1 MGALDNML
9 AGKRRE
15 RTTTGALDRMIE
27 ASKQEQTGTQ
37 TAPRSVAAMRKSEEY
52 RPLKT
57 AEETVRTTTEDTS
70 RSGEKADTPTL
81 GGRLKRMASGA
92 GKQYVSGYANLA
104 GLGQTGTTKRMRSEA
119 AEELDNLEREIAV
132 QKTLLDDP
140 NASEADR
147 ESAQS
152 MIEGMEKKADA
163 YRRAYGT
170 GGENEKTA
178 AKLYKTADD
187 LAERGAQDVQEAKRG
202 LGKVGSLAVD
212 AGVGGM
218 QLGADI
224 LLGLPTGGA
233 MVPMA
238 LRSAGGASQE
248 ARQEGASHEQQ
259 TGYGMAAGAISVLTE
274 GLSNAAKPLA
284 KVFGKGIADDMV
296 DQAVKSLAARLAN
309 TPAGRAAAQVLLKTG
324 VSALGEGFEE
334 MAEDAFDVAAKRM
347 IYDPTAELDVGEML
361 YDGLVGGTLGGVL
374 GLGGEIVG
382 ARGEYEK
389 YRLKT
394 AEEMAAQKKAAP
406 TAESGV
412 QKETTP
418 KYIKTVEEM
427 AAERNAAAEET
438 AVTVESGPT
447 ALTERNRENNTLAY
461 TLATNVG
468 SLESMQPVTKLRGT
482 ELNDRTVKPDQQIR
496 NFFRTIGGKI
506 FRSGFGDVSLGE
518 YGVGGVL
525 NHRPLN
531 RAKMLSLAA
540 VPDVIQSGRQISYTE
555 NWKERGY
562 KSYIFAAPVVVGKD
576 TVYVAA
582 VVDQRPDN
590 KFYLSEMVDSNGNYV
605 RINESPS
612 GSSKSGI
619 TDGAENIDGA
629 GVTARPEGL
638 SEGNAPSTSQNEVK
652 PAFPFVNTTVP
663 QDTAGVNAQDMQG
676 DAEYAQE
683 GPRYLKTAEE
693 MAAERAAAEEAGNTA
708 SPLDILQP
716 EERRVVNDAADALR
730 RKLMQAMSIPN
741 TAQNRTALREAA
753 NRIAEE
759 WANTRSVPQTL
770 VDSIFEKAW
779 VDGVVVDDAF
789 YNEYKPIKDHLR
801 GQKITLNEADRAN
814 FADWADF
821 RKSTIGTLRIVNEG
835 GLPVDIA
842 YSELS
847 DMAPELFP
855 RDITH
860 PADQLRRMA
869 EVGSQIHRTEQTLE
883 RAFGEN
889 AADFYAEKK
898 SEFEAEVDA
907 AVRTWSE
914 LVAGAEEREARRK
927 HAEERRRIREEV
939 ERRAA
944 EERRTAREQRTDY
957 RPLKTAEQMMAE
969 RAAAEEASYRQA
981 EQSAKGDEIGEML
994 DDLRRQAPQG
1004 PEKPSTVRGT
1014 GAMDTLDIRIEGDQ
1028 GDYGRSASLR
1038 GAEEAKRQTL
1048 RARRKAEEQMGPT
1061 AAEKAFAKG
1070 VADGTYR
1077 ENDIPAS
1084 MNREKV
1090 LALADYYYAES
1101 TFKGVGGVQERATEI
1116 REQNE
1121 TLAREVFE
1129 KAEKVYRPMNM
1140 LKMNLNTPERVMR
1153 RSFGETIGE
1162 EINSTYFYPT
1172 QKNEAEKVRWIN
1184 RMLDEVRTF
1193 KGRNGTES
1201 ELTQVERAFVQQIM
1215 EDRAVGETVASMELR
1230 GSIESAAENIRGGA
1244 EAKDAAREF
1253 GLDRKERELAERLA
1267 RWRTNE
1273 ELLASG
1279 EWDSVK
1285 IENAVEKFS
1294 KQYDLFYDAI
1304 NDFLTAHGFAPIGFI
1319 KGYAPHMQKAETQN
1333 KLSSALKAMGVNID
1347 VTELPTSISGR
1358 TADYKPGKRWVGNFL
1373 HRKGSGTDYDIS
1385 AGYESYVGK
1394 IADVFYHTDDIA
1406 RLRGLE
1412 RYLRKTYAP
1421 EEISNAIDH
1430 AQSLR
1435 NVDNATKRAALEDAG
1450 VVDSGT
1456 ELLAVKMSE
1465 ELEKYIGSLYDD
1477 ASKITKYGEFVK
1489 YIDNYANLLAGKQSM
1504 ADRGLEYI
1512 AGRTS
1517 LNAGNKLVSMFARAQ
1532 VAGNL
1537 SSVLNQSSQLKDIAA
1552 EIPAKH
1558 ITKAI
1563 GDICRGT
1570 SGKPWNV
1577 KNTEMFNSYDLL
1589 AGKKGIEYL
1598 TAKDNKANAF
1608 VTGLFKPADIAD
1620 SLVSALAVQSR
1631 YNQLISEGKSE
1642 ADAKTGADR
1651 WATSIMA
1658 SRMKGSRPMIF
1669 ESKNVVTQMISM
1681 FQVEAANSW
1690 AHLTQDLPAKVK
1702 SIETQY
1708 GKGAAQKYV
1717 AVTATKGLLSAFLM
1731 NRIAEAAY
1739 GGTPASFDLLGYAA
1753 RFISSG
1759 MGITVNEGLKRIF
1772 EDMAE
1777 TVFGENIFGGDDE
1790 DDEDDEDKNRTFD
1803 FDAAVSDAAYDIS
1816 NDIPFVRG
1824 VSGALGLGDQTLPLA
1839 NVAEAVGGVKNAL
1852 TAEDRSAGQIADAA
1866 LELGSTLVPGGRQLQ
1881 KTYQGAK
1888 TMLQGGRTY
1897 GYGDKKRLQYT
1908 VEQTPLKAFQALA
1921 FGNSGLSETRDF
1933 YAGDAKGLS
1942 VRQTQAVEELHSIG
1956 VDRTEAYGIIRKM
1969 RGAEK
1974 QADKARI
1981 VAASDLTD
1989 EQMIWLYG
1997 SISSEKEAENIA
2009 AAYSA
2014 DISPA
2019 VYIGLKT
2026 KAGAMEADRDADDE
2040 VINGSKREKVLKLI
2054 DSMELSDY
2062 QKDVLYL
2069 TEGYSEK
2076 TIDDAPWNQSEY
2088 EKYRLKLPKYELP
2101 EYELKVKPLPRP

>member
-147 ESAQS
+147 ESARS

-178 AKLYKTADD
+178 AKLYETADR
-187 LAERGAQDVQEAKRG
+187 LAVGGARDVQEAKQG
-202 LGKVGSLAVD
+202 LGKAGSLAVD

-233 MVPMA
+233 MLPMA

-296 DQAVKSLAARLAN
+296 DQAVKSLAARLAK
-309 TPAGRAAAQVLLKTG
+309 TPAGRAAAQALLKTG

-347 IYDPTAELDVGEML
+347 IYDPMAELNVGEML

-394 AEEMAAQKKAAP
+394 AKELAAQKKAAP

-412 QKETTP
+412 QTETAP
-418 KYIKTVEEM
+418 KYLKTVEEM
-427 AAERNAAAEET
+427 AAEKET
-438 AVTVESGPT
+438 AGKSNYNAWEADAIRREGKTFRNLVAGFDTSVSAFFDKWSGGRKNSQGEKLEKLYLGMLTDAQRKTVGDILGYPVSERNVIVTNDDVRHILREHGSPEAELRKGNLPLERWAIDALPEVVTQPDSITPGEVQVGGKNDGKRGVLLSKSMPDGKVVTVQFDNKGRGTMEITTMYVKENSGDFTQTLNVEKASPQLTAEPESGPVSP
-447 ALTERNRENNTLAY
+447 A
-461 TLATNVG
+461 
-468 SLESMQPVTKLRGT
+468 
-482 ELNDRTVKPDQQIR
+482 
-496 NFFRTIGGKI
+496 IGNSI
-506 FRSGFGDVSLGE
+506 
-518 YGVGGVL
+518 
-525 NHRPLN
+525 P
-531 RAKMLSLAA
+531 
-540 VPDVIQSGRQISYTE
+540 
-555 NWKERGY
+555 
-562 KSYIFAAPVVVGKD
+562 
-576 TVYVAA
+576 
-582 VVDQRPDN
+582 
-590 KFYLSEMVDSNGNYV
+590 SNG
-605 RINESPS
+605 
-612 GSSKSGI
+612 
-619 TDGAENIDGA
+619 ENVKRD
-629 GVTARPEGL
+629 ARR
-638 SEGNAPSTSQNEVK
+638 
-652 PAFPFVNTTVP
+652 
-663 QDTAGVNAQDMQG
+663 
-676 DAEYAQE
+676 AEYAQE

-693 MAAERAAAEEAGNTA
+693 LA
-708 SPLDILQP
+708 
-716 EERRVVNDAADALR
+716 
-730 RKLMQAMSIPN
+730 
-741 TAQNRTALREAA
+741 
-753 NRIAEE
+753 
-759 WANTRSVPQTL
+759 
-770 VDSIFEKAW
+770 
-779 VDGVVVDDAF
+779 
-789 YNEYKPIKDHLR
+789 
-801 GQKITLNEADRAN
+801 
-814 FADWADF
+814 
-821 RKSTIGTLRIVNEG
+821 
-835 GLPVDIA
+835 
-842 YSELS
+842 
-847 DMAPELFP
+847 
-855 RDITH
+855 
-860 PADQLRRMA
+860 
-869 EVGSQIHRTEQTLE
+869 
-883 RAFGEN
+883 
-889 AADFYAEKK
+889 
-898 SEFEAEVDA
+898 
-907 AVRTWSE
+907 
-914 LVAGAEEREARRK
+914 
-927 HAEERRRIREEV
+927 
-939 ERRAA
+939 
-944 EERRTAREQRTDY
+944 
-957 RPLKTAEQMMAE
+957 AE

-981 EQSAKGDEIGEML
+981 EQSGEGDEIGEML

-1038 GAEEAKRQTL
+1038 GAEEAKRQVI

-1077 ENDIPAS
+1077 ENDIPVS
-1084 MNREKV
+1084 MDREKV

-1129 KAEKVYRPMNM
+1129 KAEKAYRPMNM
-1140 LKMNLNTPERVMR
+1140 LKMNLNTPERVMH

-1193 KGRNGTES
+1193 KGRNGAES
-1201 ELTQVERAFVQQIM
+1201 ELTQAERAFVQQIT

-1244 EAKDAAREF
+1244 EAKDAAKEF

-1373 HRKGSGTDYDIS
+1373 HRKGSSTDYDIS

-1450 VVDSGT
+1450 VVDGGT
-1456 ELLAVKMSE
+1456 ELSAVKMSE

-1477 ASKITKYGEFVK
+1477 VSKITKYGEFVK

-1570 SGKPWNV
+1570 GGKPWNV

-1589 AGKKGIEYL
+1589 TGKKGIEYL
-1598 TAKDNKANAF
+1598 TAKDNKADAF

-1753 RFISSG
+1753 RFVSSG

-1777 TVFGENIFGGDDE
+1777 TVFGENIFGG

-1866 LELGSTLVPGGRQLQ
+1866 LELGSTLAPGGRQLQ

-1989 EQMIWLYG
+1989 EQMIRLYG

-2026 KAGAMEADRDADDE
+2026 KAGAMEADRDADGE

>member
-9 AGKRRE
+9 AGKRQE
-15 RTTTGALDRMIE
+15 KTTAGALDRMIE
-27 ASKQEQTGTQ
+27 ASRQEQTGTQ
-37 TAPRSVAAMRKSEEY
+37 TAPRSVAAMRKSAEY

-70 RSGEKADTPTL
+70 RSGGKADTPTF

-92 GKQYVSGYANLA
+92 GKQYASGYANLA

-132 QKTLLDDP
+132 QKVLLNDP
-140 NASEADR
+140 DAGEADR
-147 ESAQS
+147 ESARS

-178 AKLYKTADD
+178 AKLYETADR
-187 LAERGAQDVQEAKRG
+187 LAVGGARDVQEAKQG
-202 LGKVGSLAVD
+202 LGKAGSLAVD

-233 MVPMA
+233 MLPMA

-296 DQAVKSLAARLAN
+296 DQAVKSLAARLAK
-309 TPAGRAAAQVLLKTG
+309 TPAGRAAAQALLKTG

-347 IYDPTAELDVGEML
+347 IYDPMAELNVGEML

-394 AEEMAAQKKAAP
+394 AEELAAQKKAAP

-412 QKETTP
+412 QTETAP
-418 KYIKTVEEM
+418 KYLKTVEEM
-427 AAERNAAAEET
+427 AAEKET
-438 AVTVESGPT
+438 AGKSNYNAWEADAIRREGKTFRNLVAGFDTSVSAFFDKWSGGRKNSQGEKLEKLYLGMLTDAQRKTVGDILGYPVSERNVIVTNDDVRHILREHGSPEAELRKGNLPLERWAIDALPEVVTQPDSITPGEVQVGGKNDGKRGVLLSKSMPDGKVVTVQFDNKGRGTMEITTMYVKENSGDFTQTLNVEKASPQLTAEPESGPVSP
-447 ALTERNRENNTLAY
+447 A
-461 TLATNVG
+461 
-468 SLESMQPVTKLRGT
+468 
-482 ELNDRTVKPDQQIR
+482 
-496 NFFRTIGGKI
+496 IGNSI
-506 FRSGFGDVSLGE
+506 
-518 YGVGGVL
+518 
-525 NHRPLN
+525 P
-531 RAKMLSLAA
+531 
-540 VPDVIQSGRQISYTE
+540 
-555 NWKERGY
+555 
-562 KSYIFAAPVVVGKD
+562 
-576 TVYVAA
+576 
-582 VVDQRPDN
+582 
-590 KFYLSEMVDSNGNYV
+590 SNG
-605 RINESPS
+605 
-612 GSSKSGI
+612 
-619 TDGAENIDGA
+619 ENVKRD
-629 GVTARPEGL
+629 ARR
-638 SEGNAPSTSQNEVK
+638 
-652 PAFPFVNTTVP
+652 
-663 QDTAGVNAQDMQG
+663 
-676 DAEYAQE
+676 AEYAQE

-693 MAAERAAAEEAGNTA
+693 LA
-708 SPLDILQP
+708 
-716 EERRVVNDAADALR
+716 
-730 RKLMQAMSIPN
+730 
-741 TAQNRTALREAA
+741 
-753 NRIAEE
+753 
-759 WANTRSVPQTL
+759 
-770 VDSIFEKAW
+770 
-779 VDGVVVDDAF
+779 
-789 YNEYKPIKDHLR
+789 
-801 GQKITLNEADRAN
+801 
-814 FADWADF
+814 
-821 RKSTIGTLRIVNEG
+821 
-835 GLPVDIA
+835 
-842 YSELS
+842 
-847 DMAPELFP
+847 
-855 RDITH
+855 
-860 PADQLRRMA
+860 
-869 EVGSQIHRTEQTLE
+869 
-883 RAFGEN
+883 
-889 AADFYAEKK
+889 
-898 SEFEAEVDA
+898 
-907 AVRTWSE
+907 
-914 LVAGAEEREARRK
+914 
-927 HAEERRRIREEV
+927 
-939 ERRAA
+939 
-944 EERRTAREQRTDY
+944 
-957 RPLKTAEQMMAE
+957 AE

-981 EQSAKGDEIGEML
+981 EQSGEGDEIGEML
-994 DDLRRQAPQG
+994 DDLRQRAPQG

-1038 GAEEAKRQTL
+1038 GAEEAKRQVI

-1061 AAEKAFAKG
+1061 AAEKTFAKG

-1077 ENDIPAS
+1077 ENDIPVS
-1084 MNREKV
+1084 MDREKV

-1129 KAEKVYRPMNM
+1129 KAEKAYRPMNM

-1193 KGRNGTES
+1193 KGGNGAES
-1201 ELTQVERAFVQQIM
+1201 ELTQAERAFVQQIT

-1244 EAKDAAREF
+1244 EAKDAAKEF

-1373 HRKGSGTDYDIS
+1373 HRKGSSTDYDIS

-1450 VVDSGT
+1450 VVDGGT
-1456 ELLAVKMSE
+1456 ELSAVKMSE

-1477 ASKITKYGEFVK
+1477 VSKITKYGEFVK

-1570 SGKPWNV
+1570 GGKPWNV

-1589 AGKKGIEYL
+1589 TGKKGIEYL
-1598 TAKDNKANAF
+1598 TAKDNKADAF

-1753 RFISSG
+1753 RFVSSG

-1777 TVFGENIFGGDDE
+1777 TVFGENIFGG

-1866 LELGSTLVPGGRQLQ
+1866 LELGSTLAPGGRQLQ

-1989 EQMIWLYG
+1989 EQMIRLYG

-2026 KAGAMEADRDADDE
+2026 KAGAMEADRDADGE

>member
-9 AGKRRE
+9 AGKRQE
-15 RTTTGALDRMIE
+15 RMTTGALDRMIE

-37 TAPRSVAAMRKSEEY
+37 TAPRSVAAMRKSAEY

-81 GGRLKRMASGA
+81 GRRLKRMASGA
-92 GKQYVSGYANLA
+92 GKQYASGYANLA

-147 ESAQS
+147 ESARS

-163 YRRAYGT
+163 YRRAYGAE
-170 GGENEKTA
+170 GENEKTA
-178 AKLYKTADD
+178 AKLYETADR
-187 LAERGAQDVQEAKRG
+187 LAVGGAQDVQEAKRG
-202 LGKVGSLAVD
+202 LGKAGSLAVD

-233 MVPMA
+233 MLPMA
-238 LRSAGGASQE
+238 LRSAGGAAQE

-274 GLSNAAKPLA
+274 KLSNAAKPLA

-296 DQAVKSLAARLAN
+296 EQAVKSLAARLAN
-309 TPAGRAAAQVLLKTG
+309 TPAGRTAAQALLKTG

-374 GLGGEIVG
+374 GLGGEVVG

-394 AEEMAAQKKAAP
+394 AEELAAQKKAAP
-406 TAESGV
+406 TTGSGV
-412 QKETTP
+412 QTETAP
-418 KYIKTVEEM
+418 KYLKTVEEM
-427 AAERNAAAEET
+427 AAEKET
-438 AVTVESGPT
+438 AGKSNYNAWEADAIRREGKTFRNLVAGFDTSVSAFFDKWSGGRKNSQGEKLEKLYLGMLTDAQRKTVGDILGYPVSERNVIVTNDDVRHILREHGSPEAELRKGNLPLERWAIDALPEVVTQPDSITPGEVQVGGKNDGKRGVLLSKSMPDGKVVTVQFDNKGRGTMEITTMYVKENSGDFTQTLNVEKASPQLTAEPESGPVSP
-447 ALTERNRENNTLAY
+447 A
-461 TLATNVG
+461 
-468 SLESMQPVTKLRGT
+468 
-482 ELNDRTVKPDQQIR
+482 
-496 NFFRTIGGKI
+496 IGNSI
-506 FRSGFGDVSLGE
+506 
-518 YGVGGVL
+518 
-525 NHRPLN
+525 P
-531 RAKMLSLAA
+531 
-540 VPDVIQSGRQISYTE
+540 
-555 NWKERGY
+555 
-562 KSYIFAAPVVVGKD
+562 
-576 TVYVAA
+576 
-582 VVDQRPDN
+582 
-590 KFYLSEMVDSNGNYV
+590 SNG
-605 RINESPS
+605 
-612 GSSKSGI
+612 
-619 TDGAENIDGA
+619 ENVKRD
-629 GVTARPEGL
+629 ARR
-638 SEGNAPSTSQNEVK
+638 
-652 PAFPFVNTTVP
+652 
-663 QDTAGVNAQDMQG
+663 
-676 DAEYAQE
+676 AEYAQE

-693 MAAERAAAEEAGNTA
+693 LAAERAAAEEATNTT

-716 EERRVVNDAADALR
+716 EERRAANDAADTLR
-730 RKLMQAMSIPN
+730 RKLMQTMSIPN
-741 TAQNRTALREAA
+741 TAENRTALREAA

-821 RKSTIGTLRIVNEG
+821 RKATIGTLRIVNEG

-994 DDLRRQAPQG
+994 DDLRQRAPQG

-1038 GAEEAKRQTL
+1038 GAEEAKRQTI

-1077 ENDIPAS
+1077 ENDIPVS
-1084 MNREKV
+1084 MDREKV

-1129 KAEKVYRPMNM
+1129 KAEKAYRPMNM

-1193 KGRNGTES
+1193 KGRNGAES
-1201 ELTQVERAFVQQIM
+1201 ELTQAERAFVQQIM

-1244 EAKDAAREF
+1244 EAKDAAKEF

-1373 HRKGSGTDYDIS
+1373 HRKGSSTDYDIS

-1450 VVDSGT
+1450 VVDGGT
-1456 ELLAVKMSE
+1456 ELSAVKMSE

-1477 ASKITKYGEFVK
+1477 VSKITKYGEFVK

-1570 SGKPWNV
+1570 GGKPWNV

-1589 AGKKGIEYL
+1589 TGKKGIEYL
-1598 TAKDNKANAF
+1598 TAKDNKADAF

-1642 ADAKTGADR
+1642 ADARAGADR

-1790 DDEDDEDKNRTFD
+1790 DDEDKNRTFD

-1866 LELGSTLVPGGRQLQ
+1866 LELGSTLAPGGRQLQ

-1989 EQMIWLYG
+1989 EQMIRLYG

-2026 KAGAMEADRDADDE
+2026 KAGAMEADRDADGE

>member
-9 AGKRRE
+9 AGKRQE

-37 TAPRSVAAMRKSEEY
+37 TAPRSVAAMRKSAEY

-57 AEETVRTTTEDTS
+57 AEEAVRATAEDTS

-81 GGRLKRMASGA
+81 GRRLKRMASGA
-92 GKQYVSGYANLA
+92 GKQYVFGYANLA

-132 QKTLLDDP
+132 QKTLLSDP

-152 MIEGMEKKADA
+152 MIEGLEKKADA

-233 MVPMA
+233 MLPMA

-259 TGYGMAAGAISVLTE
+259 AGYGMAAGAISVLTE

-296 DQAVKSLAARLAN
+296 DQAVKSLAARLAK
-309 TPAGRAAAQVLLKTG
+309 TPAGRAAAQALLKTG

-394 AEEMAAQKKAAP
+394 AEELAAQKKAAP

-412 QKETTP
+412 QTETTP

-693 MAAERAAAEEAGNTA
+693 MAAERAAAEEA
-708 SPLDILQP
+708 
-716 EERRVVNDAADALR
+716 
-730 RKLMQAMSIPN
+730 
-741 TAQNRTALREAA
+741 
-753 NRIAEE
+753 
-759 WANTRSVPQTL
+759 
-770 VDSIFEKAW
+770 
-779 VDGVVVDDAF
+779 
-789 YNEYKPIKDHLR
+789 
-801 GQKITLNEADRAN
+801 
-814 FADWADF
+814 
-821 RKSTIGTLRIVNEG
+821 
-835 GLPVDIA
+835 
-842 YSELS
+842 
-847 DMAPELFP
+847 
-855 RDITH
+855 
-860 PADQLRRMA
+860 
-869 EVGSQIHRTEQTLE
+869 
-883 RAFGEN
+883 
-889 AADFYAEKK
+889 
-898 SEFEAEVDA
+898 
-907 AVRTWSE
+907 
-914 LVAGAEEREARRK
+914 
-927 HAEERRRIREEV
+927 
-939 ERRAA
+939 
-944 EERRTAREQRTDY
+944 
-957 RPLKTAEQMMAE
+957 
-969 RAAAEEASYRQA
+969 SYRQA
-981 EQSAKGDEIGEML
+981 EQTAKDDEIGEML

-1028 GDYGRSASLR
+1028 GDYGRSAALR
-1038 GAEEAKRQTL
+1038 GAEEAKRQTI
-1048 RARRKAEEQMGPT
+1048 RARRKAEEQMSPT
-1061 AAEKAFAKG
+1061 AAEKTFAKG
-1070 VADGTYR
+1070 VADGTYQ

-1101 TFKGVGGVQERATEI
+1101 TFKGIGGVQERATEI
-1116 REQNE
+1116 RARNE
-1121 TLAREVFE
+1121 TLAKEVFE
-1129 KAEKVYRPMNM
+1129 KAEKSYRPMNM

-1201 ELTQVERAFVQQIM
+1201 ELTQAERAFVQQIM

-1244 EAKDAAREF
+1244 EAKDAAKEF

-1373 HRKGSGTDYDIS
+1373 HRKGSSTDYDIS

-1450 VVDSGT
+1450 VVDGGT
-1456 ELLAVKMSE
+1456 ELSAVKMSE

-1570 SGKPWNV
+1570 GGKPWNV

-1589 AGKKGIEYL
+1589 TGKKGIEYL

-1866 LELGSTLVPGGRQLQ
+1866 LELGSTLAPGGRQLQ

-1989 EQMIWLYG
+1989 EQMIRLYG

-2026 KAGAMEADRDADDE
+2026 KAGAMEADRDADGE

>member
-9 AGKRRE
+9 AGKRQE

-37 TAPRSVAAMRKSEEY
+37 TAPRSVAAMRKSAEY

-57 AEETVRTTTEDTS
+57 AEEAVRATAEDTS

-132 QKTLLDDP
+132 QKVLLNDP
-140 NASEADR
+140 DAGEADR
-147 ESAQS
+147 ESARS
-152 MIEGMEKKADA
+152 MIEGMVKKADA

-233 MVPMA
+233 MLPMA
-238 LRSAGGASQE
+238 LRSAGGAAQE

-296 DQAVKSLAARLAN
+296 EQAVKSLAARLAN
-309 TPAGRAAAQVLLKTG
+309 TPAGRTAAQVLLKTG

-334 MAEDAFDVAAKRM
+334 MAEDVFDVAAKRM

-394 AEEMAAQKKAAP
+394 AEELAAQKKAAP

-412 QKETTP
+412 QTETAP
-418 KYIKTVEEM
+418 KYLKTVEEM
-427 AAERNAAAEET
+427 AAEKET
-438 AVTVESGPT
+438 AGKSNYNAWEADAIRHEGKTFRNLVAGFDTSVSAFFDKWSGGRKNSQGEKLEKLYLGMLTDAQRKTVGDILGYPVSERNVIVTNDDVRHILREHGSPEAELRKGNLPLERWAIDALPEVVTQPDSITPGEVQVGGKNDGKRGVLLSKSMPDGKVVTVQFDNKGRGTMEITTMYVKENSGDFTQTLNVEKASPQLTAEPESGPVSP
-447 ALTERNRENNTLAY
+447 A
-461 TLATNVG
+461 
-468 SLESMQPVTKLRGT
+468 
-482 ELNDRTVKPDQQIR
+482 
-496 NFFRTIGGKI
+496 IGNSI
-506 FRSGFGDVSLGE
+506 
-518 YGVGGVL
+518 
-525 NHRPLN
+525 P
-531 RAKMLSLAA
+531 
-540 VPDVIQSGRQISYTE
+540 
-555 NWKERGY
+555 
-562 KSYIFAAPVVVGKD
+562 
-576 TVYVAA
+576 
-582 VVDQRPDN
+582 
-590 KFYLSEMVDSNGNYV
+590 SNG
-605 RINESPS
+605 
-612 GSSKSGI
+612 
-619 TDGAENIDGA
+619 ENVKRD
-629 GVTARPEGL
+629 ARR
-638 SEGNAPSTSQNEVK
+638 
-652 PAFPFVNTTVP
+652 
-663 QDTAGVNAQDMQG
+663 
-676 DAEYAQE
+676 AEYAQE

-693 MAAERAAAEEAGNTA
+693 LAAERAAAEEATNTT

-716 EERRVVNDAADALR
+716 EERRAANDAADTLR
-730 RKLMQAMSIPN
+730 RKLMQTMNIPN
-741 TAQNRTALREAA
+741 TAENRTALREAA

-789 YNEYKPIKDHLR
+789 YNEYKPIKDNLR

-847 DMAPELFP
+847 DMEPELFP

-883 RAFGEN
+883 RALGEN

-907 AVRTWSE
+907 AVHTWSE

-994 DDLRRQAPQG
+994 DDLRQRAPQG
-1004 PEKPSTVRGT
+1004 PEKPSAVRGT

-1028 GDYGRSASLR
+1028 GDYGRSAALR
-1038 GAEEAKRQTL
+1038 GAEEAKRQTI
-1048 RARRKAEEQMGPT
+1048 RARRKAEEQMSPT
-1061 AAEKAFAKG
+1061 AAEKTFAKG
-1070 VADGTYR
+1070 VADGTYQ

-1101 TFKGVGGVQERATEI
+1101 TFKGIGGVQERATEI

-1121 TLAREVFE
+1121 TLAGEVFE

-1201 ELTQVERAFVQQIM
+1201 ELTQAERAFVQQIM

-1279 EWDSVK
+1279 EWDSMK

-1304 NDFLTAHGFAPIGFI
+1304 NDFLPAHGFAPIGFI

-1373 HRKGSGTDYDIS
+1373 HRKGSSTDYDIS

-1456 ELLAVKMSE
+1456 ELSAVKMSE
-1465 ELEKYIGSLYDD
+1465 ELEKYIGSLYEDV
-1477 ASKITKYGEFVK
+1477 SKITKYGEFVK

-1570 SGKPWNV
+1570 GGKPWNV

-1589 AGKKGIEYL
+1589 TGKKGIEYL

-1631 YNQLISEGKSE
+1631 YNQLVSEGKSE
-1642 ADAKTGADR
+1642 ADARAGADR
-1651 WATSIMA
+1651 WATSVMA

-1753 RFISSG
+1753 RFVSSG

-1777 TVFGENIFGGDDE
+1777 TVFGENIFGG

-1866 LELGSTLVPGGRQLQ
+1866 LELGSTLAPGGRQLQ

-1989 EQMIWLYG
+1989 EQMIRLYG

-2026 KAGAMEADRDADDE
+2026 KAGAMEADRDADGE
-2040 VINGSKREKVLKLI
+2040 IINGSKREKVLKLI

>member
-9 AGKRRE
+9 AGKRQE
-15 RTTTGALDRMIE
+15 KTTAGALDRMIE
-27 ASKQEQTGTQ
+27 ASRQEQTGTQ
-37 TAPRSVAAMRKSEEY
+37 TAPRSVAAMRKSAEY

-70 RSGEKADTPTL
+70 RSGGKADTPTF

-92 GKQYVSGYANLA
+92 GKQYASGYANLA

-132 QKTLLDDP
+132 QKVLLNDP
-140 NASEADR
+140 DTGEADR
-147 ESAQS
+147 ESARS

-178 AKLYKTADD
+178 AKLYETADR
-187 LAERGAQDVQEAKRG
+187 LAVGGARDVQEAKQG
-202 LGKVGSLAVD
+202 LGKAGSLAVD

-233 MVPMA
+233 MLPMA

-248 ARQEGASHEQQ
+248 ARQEGTSHEQQ

-296 DQAVKSLAARLAN
+296 DQAVKSLAARLAK
-309 TPAGRAAAQVLLKTG
+309 TPAGRAAAQALLKTG

-347 IYDPTAELDVGEML
+347 IYDPMAELNVGEML

-394 AEEMAAQKKAAP
+394 AEELAAQKKAAP

-412 QKETTP
+412 QTETAP
-418 KYIKTVEEM
+418 KYLKTVEEM
-427 AAERNAAAEET
+427 AAEKET
-438 AVTVESGPT
+438 AGKSNYNAWEADAIRREGKTFRNLVAGFDTSVSAFFDKWSGGRKNSQGEKLEKLYLGMLTDAQRKTVGDILGYPVSERNVIVTNDDVRHILREHGSPEAELRKGNLPLERWAIDALPEVVTQPDSITPGEVQVGGKNDGKRGVLLSKSMPDGKVVTVQFDNKGRGTMEITTMYVKENSGDFTQTLNVEKASPQLTAEPESGPVSP
-447 ALTERNRENNTLAY
+447 A
-461 TLATNVG
+461 
-468 SLESMQPVTKLRGT
+468 
-482 ELNDRTVKPDQQIR
+482 
-496 NFFRTIGGKI
+496 IGNSI
-506 FRSGFGDVSLGE
+506 
-518 YGVGGVL
+518 
-525 NHRPLN
+525 P
-531 RAKMLSLAA
+531 
-540 VPDVIQSGRQISYTE
+540 
-555 NWKERGY
+555 
-562 KSYIFAAPVVVGKD
+562 
-576 TVYVAA
+576 
-582 VVDQRPDN
+582 
-590 KFYLSEMVDSNGNYV
+590 SNG
-605 RINESPS
+605 
-612 GSSKSGI
+612 
-619 TDGAENIDGA
+619 ENVKRD
-629 GVTARPEGL
+629 ARR
-638 SEGNAPSTSQNEVK
+638 
-652 PAFPFVNTTVP
+652 
-663 QDTAGVNAQDMQG
+663 
-676 DAEYAQE
+676 AEYAQE

-693 MAAERAAAEEAGNTA
+693 LA
-708 SPLDILQP
+708 
-716 EERRVVNDAADALR
+716 
-730 RKLMQAMSIPN
+730 
-741 TAQNRTALREAA
+741 
-753 NRIAEE
+753 
-759 WANTRSVPQTL
+759 
-770 VDSIFEKAW
+770 
-779 VDGVVVDDAF
+779 
-789 YNEYKPIKDHLR
+789 
-801 GQKITLNEADRAN
+801 
-814 FADWADF
+814 
-821 RKSTIGTLRIVNEG
+821 
-835 GLPVDIA
+835 
-842 YSELS
+842 
-847 DMAPELFP
+847 
-855 RDITH
+855 
-860 PADQLRRMA
+860 
-869 EVGSQIHRTEQTLE
+869 
-883 RAFGEN
+883 
-889 AADFYAEKK
+889 
-898 SEFEAEVDA
+898 
-907 AVRTWSE
+907 
-914 LVAGAEEREARRK
+914 
-927 HAEERRRIREEV
+927 
-939 ERRAA
+939 
-944 EERRTAREQRTDY
+944 
-957 RPLKTAEQMMAE
+957 AE

-981 EQSAKGDEIGEML
+981 EQSGEGDEIGEML
-994 DDLRRQAPQG
+994 DDLRQRAPQG

-1038 GAEEAKRQTL
+1038 GAEEAKRQVI

-1077 ENDIPAS
+1077 ENDIPVS
-1084 MNREKV
+1084 MDREKV

-1129 KAEKVYRPMNM
+1129 KAEKAYRPMNM

-1193 KGRNGTES
+1193 KGGNGAES
-1201 ELTQVERAFVQQIM
+1201 ELTQAERAFVQQIT

-1244 EAKDAAREF
+1244 EAKDAAKEF

-1373 HRKGSGTDYDIS
+1373 HRKGSSTDYDIS

-1450 VVDSGT
+1450 VVDGGT
-1456 ELLAVKMSE
+1456 ELSAVKMSE

-1477 ASKITKYGEFVK
+1477 VSKITKYGEFVK

-1512 AGRTS
+1512 AARTS

-1570 SGKPWNV
+1570 GGKPWNV

-1589 AGKKGIEYL
+1589 TGKKGIEYL
-1598 TAKDNKANAF
+1598 TAKDNKADAF

-1753 RFISSG
+1753 RFVSSG

-1777 TVFGENIFGGDDE
+1777 TVFGENIFGG

-1866 LELGSTLVPGGRQLQ
+1866 LELGSTLAPGGRQLQ

-1989 EQMIWLYG
+1989 EQMIRLYG
-1997 SISSEKEAENIA
+1997 SISNEKEAENIA

-2026 KAGAMEADRDADDE
+2026 KAGAMEADRDADGE

>member
-9 AGKRRE
+9 AGKRQE

-37 TAPRSVAAMRKSEEY
+37 TAPRSVAAMRKSAEY

-57 AEETVRTTTEDTS
+57 AEEAVRATAEDTS

-81 GGRLKRMASGA
+81 GRRLKRMALGA

-132 QKTLLDDP
+132 QKTLLSDP

-147 ESAQS
+147 ESARS
-152 MIEGMEKKADA
+152 MIEGLEKKADA

-178 AKLYKTADD
+178 AKLYETADD

-233 MVPMA
+233 MLPMA

-693 MAAERAAAEEAGNTA
+693 MAAERAAAEET
-708 SPLDILQP
+708 
-716 EERRVVNDAADALR
+716 
-730 RKLMQAMSIPN
+730 
-741 TAQNRTALREAA
+741 
-753 NRIAEE
+753 
-759 WANTRSVPQTL
+759 
-770 VDSIFEKAW
+770 
-779 VDGVVVDDAF
+779 
-789 YNEYKPIKDHLR
+789 
-801 GQKITLNEADRAN
+801 
-814 FADWADF
+814 
-821 RKSTIGTLRIVNEG
+821 
-835 GLPVDIA
+835 
-842 YSELS
+842 
-847 DMAPELFP
+847 
-855 RDITH
+855 
-860 PADQLRRMA
+860 
-869 EVGSQIHRTEQTLE
+869 
-883 RAFGEN
+883 
-889 AADFYAEKK
+889 
-898 SEFEAEVDA
+898 
-907 AVRTWSE
+907 
-914 LVAGAEEREARRK
+914 
-927 HAEERRRIREEV
+927 
-939 ERRAA
+939 
-944 EERRTAREQRTDY
+944 
-957 RPLKTAEQMMAE
+957 
-969 RAAAEEASYRQA
+969 SYRQT
-981 EQSAKGDEIGEML
+981 EQSAKDDEIGEML

-1028 GDYGRSASLR
+1028 GDYGRSAALR
-1038 GAEEAKRQTL
+1038 GAEEAKRQTI
-1048 RARRKAEEQMGPT
+1048 RARRKAEEQMSPT
-1061 AAEKAFAKG
+1061 AAEKTFAKG
-1070 VADGTYR
+1070 VADGTYQ

-1101 TFKGVGGVQERATEI
+1101 TFKGIGGVQERATEI
-1116 REQNE
+1116 RARNE
-1121 TLAREVFE
+1121 TLAKEVFE
-1129 KAEKVYRPMNM
+1129 KAEKSYRPMNM

-1201 ELTQVERAFVQQIM
+1201 ELTQAERAFVQQIM

-1450 VVDSGT
+1450 VVDGGT
-1456 ELLAVKMSE
+1456 ELSAVKMSE

-1570 SGKPWNV
+1570 GGKPWNV

-1589 AGKKGIEYL
+1589 TGKKGIEYL

-1717 AVTATKGLLSAFLM
+1717 AVTATKGLFSAFLM

-1989 EQMIWLYG
+1989 EQMIRLYG

-2026 KAGAMEADRDADDE
+2026 KAGAMEADRDADGE

>member
-9 AGKRRE
+9 AGKRQE
-15 RTTTGALDRMIE
+15 KTTAGALDRMIE

-37 TAPRSVAAMRKSEEY
+37 TAPRSVAAMRKSAEY

-57 AEETVRTTTEDTS
+57 AEEAVRATAEDTS

-132 QKTLLDDP
+132 QKTLLSDP
-140 NASEADR
+140 DAGEADR
-147 ESAQS
+147 ESARS

-233 MVPMA
+233 MLPMA

-296 DQAVKSLAARLAN
+296 EQAVKSLAARLAN
-309 TPAGRAAAQVLLKTG
+309 TPAGRTAAQALLKTG

-334 MAEDAFDVAAKRM
+334 MAEDVFDVAAKRM

-374 GLGGEIVG
+374 GLGGEVVG

-394 AEEMAAQKKAAP
+394 AEELAAQKKAVP

-412 QKETTP
+412 QTETAP
-418 KYIKTVEEM
+418 KYLKTVEEM
-427 AAERNAAAEET
+427 AAEKET
-438 AVTVESGPT
+438 AGKSNYNAWEADAIRREGKTFRNLVAGFDTSVSAFFDKWSGGRKNSQGEKLEKLYLGMLTDAQRKTVGDILGYPVSERNVIVTNDDVRHILREHGSPEAELRKGNLPLERWAIDALPEVVTQPDSITPGEVQVGGKNDGKRGVLLSKSMPDGKVVTVQFDNKGRGTMEITTMYVKENSGDFTQTLNVEKASPQLTAEPESGPVSP
-447 ALTERNRENNTLAY
+447 A
-461 TLATNVG
+461 
-468 SLESMQPVTKLRGT
+468 
-482 ELNDRTVKPDQQIR
+482 
-496 NFFRTIGGKI
+496 IGNSI
-506 FRSGFGDVSLGE
+506 
-518 YGVGGVL
+518 
-525 NHRPLN
+525 P
-531 RAKMLSLAA
+531 
-540 VPDVIQSGRQISYTE
+540 
-555 NWKERGY
+555 
-562 KSYIFAAPVVVGKD
+562 
-576 TVYVAA
+576 
-582 VVDQRPDN
+582 
-590 KFYLSEMVDSNGNYV
+590 SNG
-605 RINESPS
+605 
-612 GSSKSGI
+612 
-619 TDGAENIDGA
+619 ENVKRD
-629 GVTARPEGL
+629 ARR
-638 SEGNAPSTSQNEVK
+638 
-652 PAFPFVNTTVP
+652 
-663 QDTAGVNAQDMQG
+663 
-676 DAEYAQE
+676 AEYAQE

-693 MAAERAAAEEAGNTA
+693 LAAEKAAAEEATNTT

-716 EERRVVNDAADALR
+716 EERRAANDAADMLR
-730 RKLMQAMSIPN
+730 RKLMQTMSIPN
-741 TAQNRTALREAA
+741 TAENRTALRESAD
-753 NRIAEE
+753 RIAEE

-789 YNEYKPIKDHLR
+789 YNEYKPIKEHLR

-821 RKSTIGTLRIVNEG
+821 RKSTFGVLRIVNEG

-869 EVGSQIHRTEQTLE
+869 EVGSQIRRTEQMLE
-883 RAFGEN
+883 RALGEN

-907 AVRTWSE
+907 AVHTWSE

-994 DDLRRQAPQG
+994 DDLRQRAPQG

-1038 GAEEAKRQTL
+1038 GAEEAKRQTI

-1084 MNREKV
+1084 MEREKV

-1201 ELTQVERAFVQQIM
+1201 ELTQAERAFVQQIM

-1244 EAKDAAREF
+1244 EAKDAAKEF

-1373 HRKGSGTDYDIS
+1373 HRKGSSTDYDIS

-1450 VVDSGT
+1450 VVDGGT
-1456 ELLAVKMSE
+1456 ELSAVKMSE

-1477 ASKITKYGEFVK
+1477 VSKITKYGEFVK

-1570 SGKPWNV
+1570 GGKPWNV

-1589 AGKKGIEYL
+1589 TGKKGIEYL
-1598 TAKDNKANAF
+1598 TAKDNKADAF

-1642 ADAKTGADR
+1642 ADARAGADR

-1753 RFISSG
+1753 RFVSSG

-1777 TVFGENIFGGDDE
+1777 TVFGENIFGGDDD
-1790 DDEDDEDKNRTFD
+1790 DDEGRDRTFD

-1852 TAEDRSAGQIADAA
+1852 TAEDRSAGQIADAV
-1866 LELGSTLVPGGRQLQ
+1866 LELGSTLTPGGRQLQ

-1989 EQMIWLYG
+1989 EQMIRLYG

-2026 KAGAMEADRDADDE
+2026 KAGAMEADRDADGE

>member
-9 AGKRRE
+9 AGRRRE

-37 TAPRSVAAMRKSEEY
+37 TAPRSVAAMRKSAEY

-57 AEETVRTTTEDTS
+57 AEEAVRATTEDTS
-70 RSGEKADTPTL
+70 GSGGKADTPTF

-92 GKQYVSGYANLA
+92 GKQYASGYANLA
-104 GLGQTGTTKRMRSEA
+104 GLGQTGTTKRMRPEA

-132 QKTLLDDP
+132 QKTLLSDP
-140 NASEADR
+140 DAGEADR
-147 ESAQS
+147 ESARS

-296 DQAVKSLAARLAN
+296 DQAVKSLAARLAK
-309 TPAGRAAAQVLLKTG
+309 TPMGRAAAQALLKTG

-334 MAEDAFDVAAKRM
+334 MAEDVFDVAAKRM

-394 AEEMAAQKKAAP
+394 AEELAAQKKAAP

-412 QKETTP
+412 QTETTP
-418 KYIKTVEEM
+418 KYLKTVEEM
-427 AAERNAAAEET
+427 TAERNAAAEET

-506 FRSGFGDVSLGE
+506 SRSGFGDVSLGE

-619 TDGAENIDGA
+619 TDGAENIGGA

-652 PAFPFVNTTVP
+652 PAFPFVDTTVP

-693 MAAERAAAEEAGNTA
+693 MAAERAAAEET
-708 SPLDILQP
+708 
-716 EERRVVNDAADALR
+716 
-730 RKLMQAMSIPN
+730 
-741 TAQNRTALREAA
+741 
-753 NRIAEE
+753 
-759 WANTRSVPQTL
+759 
-770 VDSIFEKAW
+770 
-779 VDGVVVDDAF
+779 
-789 YNEYKPIKDHLR
+789 
-801 GQKITLNEADRAN
+801 
-814 FADWADF
+814 
-821 RKSTIGTLRIVNEG
+821 
-835 GLPVDIA
+835 
-842 YSELS
+842 
-847 DMAPELFP
+847 
-855 RDITH
+855 
-860 PADQLRRMA
+860 
-869 EVGSQIHRTEQTLE
+869 
-883 RAFGEN
+883 
-889 AADFYAEKK
+889 
-898 SEFEAEVDA
+898 
-907 AVRTWSE
+907 
-914 LVAGAEEREARRK
+914 
-927 HAEERRRIREEV
+927 
-939 ERRAA
+939 
-944 EERRTAREQRTDY
+944 
-957 RPLKTAEQMMAE
+957 
-969 RAAAEEASYRQA
+969 SYRQA

-1193 KGRNGTES
+1193 KGRNDTES
-1201 ELTQVERAFVQQIM
+1201 ELTQAERAFVQQIM

-1456 ELLAVKMSE
+1456 ELSAVKMSE

-1570 SGKPWNV
+1570 GGKPWNV

-1589 AGKKGIEYL
+1589 TGKKGIEYL
-1598 TAKDNKANAF
+1598 TAKDNKADAF

-1631 YNQLISEGKSE
+1631 YNQLVSEGKSE
-1642 ADAKTGADR
+1642 ADARAGADR
-1651 WATSIMA
+1651 WATSVMA

-1777 TVFGENIFGGDDE
+1777 TVFGENIFGGDD
-1790 DDEDDEDKNRTFD
+1790 DDEDKNRTFD

-1866 LELGSTLVPGGRQLQ
+1866 LELGSTLAPGGRQLQ

-1908 VEQTPLKAFQALA
+1908 VEQTPLKAFQAVA

-1989 EQMIWLYG
+1989 EQMIRLYG

-2026 KAGAMEADRDADDE
+2026 KAGAMEADRDADGE

>member
-9 AGKRRE
+9 AGKRQE
-15 RTTTGALDRMIE
+15 RTTTEALDRMIE

-37 TAPRSVAAMRKSEEY
+37 TAPRSVAAMRESAEY

-57 AEETVRTTTEDTS
+57 AEESVRATAEDTS

-81 GGRLKRMASGA
+81 GRRLKRMASGA

-132 QKTLLDDP
+132 QKTLLSDP

-147 ESAQS
+147 ESARS

-233 MVPMA
+233 MLPMA

-296 DQAVKSLAARLAN
+296 DQAVKSLAARLAK
-309 TPAGRAAAQVLLKTG
+309 TPMGRAAAQALLKTG

-394 AEEMAAQKKAAP
+394 AEELAAQKKAAP

-412 QKETTP
+412 QTETTP
-418 KYIKTVEEM
+418 KYLKTVEEM

-506 FRSGFGDVSLGE
+506 SRSGFGDVSLGE

-652 PAFPFVNTTVP
+652 PAFPFVDTTVP

-693 MAAERAAAEEAGNTA
+693 MAAERAAAEET
-708 SPLDILQP
+708 
-716 EERRVVNDAADALR
+716 
-730 RKLMQAMSIPN
+730 
-741 TAQNRTALREAA
+741 
-753 NRIAEE
+753 
-759 WANTRSVPQTL
+759 
-770 VDSIFEKAW
+770 
-779 VDGVVVDDAF
+779 
-789 YNEYKPIKDHLR
+789 
-801 GQKITLNEADRAN
+801 
-814 FADWADF
+814 
-821 RKSTIGTLRIVNEG
+821 
-835 GLPVDIA
+835 
-842 YSELS
+842 
-847 DMAPELFP
+847 
-855 RDITH
+855 
-860 PADQLRRMA
+860 
-869 EVGSQIHRTEQTLE
+869 
-883 RAFGEN
+883 
-889 AADFYAEKK
+889 
-898 SEFEAEVDA
+898 
-907 AVRTWSE
+907 
-914 LVAGAEEREARRK
+914 
-927 HAEERRRIREEV
+927 
-939 ERRAA
+939 
-944 EERRTAREQRTDY
+944 
-957 RPLKTAEQMMAE
+957 
-969 RAAAEEASYRQA
+969 SYRQA

-994 DDLRRQAPQG
+994 DDLRQRAPQG

-1028 GDYGRSASLR
+1028 GDYGRSAALR

-1201 ELTQVERAFVQQIM
+1201 ELTQAERAFVQQIM

-1450 VVDSGT
+1450 VVDGGM
-1456 ELLAVKMSE
+1456 ELSAVKMSE

-1477 ASKITKYGEFVK
+1477 ASRITKYGEFVK

-1570 SGKPWNV
+1570 GGKPWNV

-1589 AGKKGIEYL
+1589 TGKKGIEYL
-1598 TAKDNKANAF
+1598 TAKDNKADAF

-1681 FQVEAANSW
+1681 FQVEAVNSW

-1708 GKGAAQKYV
+1708 GKDAAQKYV

-1790 DDEDDEDKNRTFD
+1790 DDEDKNRTFD

-1866 LELGSTLVPGGRQLQ
+1866 LELGSTLAPGGRQLQ

-1921 FGNSGLSETRDF
+1921 LGNSGLSETRDF

-1956 VDRTEAYGIIRKM
+1956 ADRTEAYGIIRKM

-1989 EQMIWLYG
+1989 EQMIRLYG

-2026 KAGAMEADRDADDE
+2026 KAGAMEADRDADGE

>member
-37 TAPRSVAAMRKSEEY
+37 TAPRSVAAMRKSAEY

-57 AEETVRTTTEDTS
+57 AEEAMRATAEDTS

-81 GGRLKRMASGA
+81 GRRLKRMASGA

-119 AEELDNLEREIAV
+119 AEELDDLEREIAV
-132 QKTLLDDP
+132 QKTLLSDP

-296 DQAVKSLAARLAN
+296 DQAVKSLAARLAK
-309 TPAGRAAAQVLLKTG
+309 TPAGRTAAQALLKAG

-394 AEEMAAQKKAAP
+394 AEELAAQKKAAP

-412 QKETTP
+412 QTETAP
-418 KYIKTVEEM
+418 KYLKTVEEM

-555 NWKERGY
+555 NWKERRY

-652 PAFPFVNTTVP
+652 PAFPFVDTTVP

-693 MAAERAAAEEAGNTA
+693 MAAERAAAEET
-708 SPLDILQP
+708 
-716 EERRVVNDAADALR
+716 
-730 RKLMQAMSIPN
+730 
-741 TAQNRTALREAA
+741 
-753 NRIAEE
+753 
-759 WANTRSVPQTL
+759 
-770 VDSIFEKAW
+770 
-779 VDGVVVDDAF
+779 
-789 YNEYKPIKDHLR
+789 
-801 GQKITLNEADRAN
+801 
-814 FADWADF
+814 
-821 RKSTIGTLRIVNEG
+821 
-835 GLPVDIA
+835 
-842 YSELS
+842 
-847 DMAPELFP
+847 
-855 RDITH
+855 
-860 PADQLRRMA
+860 
-869 EVGSQIHRTEQTLE
+869 
-883 RAFGEN
+883 
-889 AADFYAEKK
+889 
-898 SEFEAEVDA
+898 
-907 AVRTWSE
+907 
-914 LVAGAEEREARRK
+914 
-927 HAEERRRIREEV
+927 
-939 ERRAA
+939 
-944 EERRTAREQRTDY
+944 
-957 RPLKTAEQMMAE
+957 
-969 RAAAEEASYRQA
+969 SYRQT
-981 EQSAKGDEIGEML
+981 EQSAKEDEIGEML

-1028 GDYGRSASLR
+1028 GDYGRSAALR
-1038 GAEEAKRQTL
+1038 GAEEAKRQTI
-1048 RARRKAEEQMGPT
+1048 RARRKAEEQMSPT
-1061 AAEKAFAKG
+1061 AAEKTFAKG
-1070 VADGTYR
+1070 VADGTYQ

-1101 TFKGVGGVQERATEI
+1101 TFKGIGGVQERATEI

-1121 TLAREVFE
+1121 TLAKEVFE
-1129 KAEKVYRPMNM
+1129 KAEKSYRPMNM

-1201 ELTQVERAFVQQIM
+1201 ELTQAERAFVQQIM

-1273 ELLASG
+1273 ELLASD

-1319 KGYAPHMQKAETQN
+1319 KGYAPHLQKAETQN

-1373 HRKGSGTDYDIS
+1373 HRKGSSTDYDIS

-1421 EEISNAIDH
+1421 EEISNAIDR

-1450 VVDSGT
+1450 VVDGGT
-1456 ELLAVKMSE
+1456 ELSAVKMSE

-1477 ASKITKYGEFVK
+1477 ASRITKYGEFVK

-1570 SGKPWNV
+1570 GGKPWNV

-1598 TAKDNKANAF
+1598 TAKDNKENAF

-1631 YNQLISEGKSE
+1631 YNQLVSEGKSE
-1642 ADAKTGADR
+1642 ADARVGADR
-1651 WATSIMA
+1651 WATSVMA

-1681 FQVEAANSW
+1681 FQVEAVNSW

-1790 DDEDDEDKNRTFD
+1790 DDEDKNRTFD

-1866 LELGSTLVPGGRQLQ
+1866 LELGSTLAPGGRQLQ

-1989 EQMIWLYG
+1989 EQMIRLYG

-2026 KAGAMEADRDADDE
+2026 KAGAMEADRDADGE
-2040 VINGSKREKVLKLI
+2040 VINGSKREKVLKLV

>member
-9 AGKRRE
+9 AGKRQE
-15 RTTTGALDRMIE
+15 KTTAGALDRMIE
-27 ASKQEQTGTQ
+27 ASRQEQTGTQ
-37 TAPRSVAAMRKSEEY
+37 TAPRSVAAMRKSAEY

-70 RSGEKADTPTL
+70 RSGGKADTPTF

-92 GKQYVSGYANLA
+92 GKQYASGYANLA

-132 QKTLLDDP
+132 QKVLLNDP
-140 NASEADR
+140 DTGEADR
-147 ESAQS
+147 ESARS

-178 AKLYKTADD
+178 AKLYETADR
-187 LAERGAQDVQEAKRG
+187 LAVGGARDVQEAKQG
-202 LGKVGSLAVD
+202 LGKAGSLAVD

-233 MVPMA
+233 MLPMA

-248 ARQEGASHEQQ
+248 ARQEGTSHEQQ

-296 DQAVKSLAARLAN
+296 DQAVKSLAARLAK
-309 TPAGRAAAQVLLKTG
+309 TPAGRAAAQALLKTG

-347 IYDPTAELDVGEML
+347 IYDPMAELNVGEML

-394 AEEMAAQKKAAP
+394 AEELAAQKKAAP

-412 QKETTP
+412 QTETAP
-418 KYIKTVEEM
+418 KYLKTVEEM
-427 AAERNAAAEET
+427 AAEKET
-438 AVTVESGPT
+438 AGKSNYNAWEADAIRREGKTFRNLVAGFDTSVSAFFDKWSGGRKNSQGEKLEKLYLGMLTDAQRKTVGDILGYPVSERNVIVTNDDVRHILREHGSPEAELRKGNLPLERWAIDALPEVVTQPDSITPGEVQVGGKNDGKRGVLLSKSMPDGKVVTVQFDNKGRGTMEITTMYVKENSGDFTQTLNVEKASPQLTAEPESGPVSP
-447 ALTERNRENNTLAY
+447 A
-461 TLATNVG
+461 
-468 SLESMQPVTKLRGT
+468 
-482 ELNDRTVKPDQQIR
+482 
-496 NFFRTIGGKI
+496 IGNSI
-506 FRSGFGDVSLGE
+506 
-518 YGVGGVL
+518 
-525 NHRPLN
+525 P
-531 RAKMLSLAA
+531 
-540 VPDVIQSGRQISYTE
+540 
-555 NWKERGY
+555 
-562 KSYIFAAPVVVGKD
+562 
-576 TVYVAA
+576 
-582 VVDQRPDN
+582 
-590 KFYLSEMVDSNGNYV
+590 SNG
-605 RINESPS
+605 
-612 GSSKSGI
+612 
-619 TDGAENIDGA
+619 ENVKRD
-629 GVTARPEGL
+629 ARR
-638 SEGNAPSTSQNEVK
+638 
-652 PAFPFVNTTVP
+652 
-663 QDTAGVNAQDMQG
+663 
-676 DAEYAQE
+676 AEYAQE

-693 MAAERAAAEEAGNTA
+693 LA
-708 SPLDILQP
+708 
-716 EERRVVNDAADALR
+716 
-730 RKLMQAMSIPN
+730 
-741 TAQNRTALREAA
+741 
-753 NRIAEE
+753 
-759 WANTRSVPQTL
+759 
-770 VDSIFEKAW
+770 
-779 VDGVVVDDAF
+779 
-789 YNEYKPIKDHLR
+789 
-801 GQKITLNEADRAN
+801 
-814 FADWADF
+814 
-821 RKSTIGTLRIVNEG
+821 
-835 GLPVDIA
+835 
-842 YSELS
+842 
-847 DMAPELFP
+847 
-855 RDITH
+855 
-860 PADQLRRMA
+860 
-869 EVGSQIHRTEQTLE
+869 
-883 RAFGEN
+883 
-889 AADFYAEKK
+889 
-898 SEFEAEVDA
+898 
-907 AVRTWSE
+907 
-914 LVAGAEEREARRK
+914 
-927 HAEERRRIREEV
+927 
-939 ERRAA
+939 
-944 EERRTAREQRTDY
+944 
-957 RPLKTAEQMMAE
+957 AE

-981 EQSAKGDEIGEML
+981 EQSGEGDEIGEML
-994 DDLRRQAPQG
+994 DDLRQRAPQG

-1038 GAEEAKRQTL
+1038 GAEEAKRQVI

-1077 ENDIPAS
+1077 ENDIPVS
-1084 MNREKV
+1084 MDREKV

-1129 KAEKVYRPMNM
+1129 KAEKAYRPMNM

-1193 KGRNGTES
+1193 KGGNGAES
-1201 ELTQVERAFVQQIM
+1201 ELTQAERAFVQQIT

-1244 EAKDAAREF
+1244 EAKDAAKEF

-1373 HRKGSGTDYDIS
+1373 HRKGSSTDYDIS

-1450 VVDSGT
+1450 VVDGGT
-1456 ELLAVKMSE
+1456 ELSAVKMSE

-1477 ASKITKYGEFVK
+1477 VSKITKYGEFVK

-1570 SGKPWNV
+1570 GGKPWNV

-1589 AGKKGIEYL
+1589 TGKKGIKYL
-1598 TAKDNKANAF
+1598 TAKDNKADAF

-1753 RFISSG
+1753 RFVSSG

-1777 TVFGENIFGGDDE
+1777 TVFGENIFGG

-1866 LELGSTLVPGGRQLQ
+1866 LELGSTLAPGGRQLQ

-1989 EQMIWLYG
+1989 EQMIRLYG
-1997 SISSEKEAENIA
+1997 SISNEKEAENIA

-2026 KAGAMEADRDADDE
+2026 KAGAMEADRDADGE

>member
-37 TAPRSVAAMRKSEEY
+37 TAPRSVAAMRKSAEY

-57 AEETVRTTTEDTS
+57 AEEAMRATAEDTS

-81 GGRLKRMASGA
+81 GRRLKRMASGA

-119 AEELDNLEREIAV
+119 AEELDDLEREIAV
-132 QKTLLDDP
+132 QKTLLSDP

-296 DQAVKSLAARLAN
+296 DQAVKSLAARLAK
-309 TPAGRAAAQVLLKTG
+309 TPAGRTAAQALLKAG

-394 AEEMAAQKKAAP
+394 AEELAAQKKAAP

-412 QKETTP
+412 QTETAP
-418 KYIKTVEEM
+418 KYLKTVEEM

-555 NWKERGY
+555 NWKERRY

-652 PAFPFVNTTVP
+652 PAFPFVDTTVP

-693 MAAERAAAEEAGNTA
+693 MAAERAAAEET
-708 SPLDILQP
+708 
-716 EERRVVNDAADALR
+716 
-730 RKLMQAMSIPN
+730 
-741 TAQNRTALREAA
+741 
-753 NRIAEE
+753 
-759 WANTRSVPQTL
+759 
-770 VDSIFEKAW
+770 
-779 VDGVVVDDAF
+779 
-789 YNEYKPIKDHLR
+789 
-801 GQKITLNEADRAN
+801 
-814 FADWADF
+814 
-821 RKSTIGTLRIVNEG
+821 
-835 GLPVDIA
+835 
-842 YSELS
+842 
-847 DMAPELFP
+847 
-855 RDITH
+855 
-860 PADQLRRMA
+860 
-869 EVGSQIHRTEQTLE
+869 
-883 RAFGEN
+883 
-889 AADFYAEKK
+889 
-898 SEFEAEVDA
+898 
-907 AVRTWSE
+907 
-914 LVAGAEEREARRK
+914 
-927 HAEERRRIREEV
+927 
-939 ERRAA
+939 
-944 EERRTAREQRTDY
+944 
-957 RPLKTAEQMMAE
+957 
-969 RAAAEEASYRQA
+969 SYRQT
-981 EQSAKGDEIGEML
+981 EQSAKEDEIGEML

-1028 GDYGRSASLR
+1028 GDYGRSAALR
-1038 GAEEAKRQTL
+1038 GAEEAKRQTI
-1048 RARRKAEEQMGPT
+1048 RARRKAEEQMSPT
-1061 AAEKAFAKG
+1061 AAEKTFAKG
-1070 VADGTYR
+1070 VADGTYQ

-1101 TFKGVGGVQERATEI
+1101 TFKGIGGVQERATEI

-1121 TLAREVFE
+1121 TLAKEVFE
-1129 KAEKVYRPMNM
+1129 KAEKSYRPMNM

-1201 ELTQVERAFVQQIM
+1201 ELTQAERAFVQQIM

-1273 ELLASG
+1273 ELLASD

-1319 KGYAPHMQKAETQN
+1319 KGYAPHLQKAETQN

-1373 HRKGSGTDYDIS
+1373 HRKGSSTDYDIS

-1421 EEISNAIDH
+1421 EEISNAIDR

-1450 VVDSGT
+1450 VVDGGT
-1456 ELLAVKMSE
+1456 ELSAVKMSE

-1477 ASKITKYGEFVK
+1477 ASRITKYGEFVK

-1570 SGKPWNV
+1570 GGKPWNV

-1631 YNQLISEGKSE
+1631 YNQLVSEGKSE
-1642 ADAKTGADR
+1642 ADARVGADR
-1651 WATSIMA
+1651 WATSVMA

-1681 FQVEAANSW
+1681 FQVEAVNSW

-1777 TVFGENIFGGDDE
+1777 TVFGENTFGG

-1866 LELGSTLVPGGRQLQ
+1866 LELGSTLAPGGRQLQ

-1989 EQMIWLYG
+1989 EQMIRLYG

-2026 KAGAMEADRDADDE
+2026 KAGAMEADRDADGE
-2040 VINGSKREKVLKLI
+2040 VINGSKREKVLKLV

>member
-9 AGKRRE
+9 AGKRQE

-37 TAPRSVAAMRKSEEY
+37 TAPRSVAAMRKSAEY

-57 AEETVRTTTEDTS
+57 AEEAMRATAEDTS

-81 GGRLKRMASGA
+81 GRRLKRMASGA

-132 QKTLLDDP
+132 QKTLLSDP

-296 DQAVKSLAARLAN
+296 DQAVKSLAARLAK
-309 TPAGRAAAQVLLKTG
+309 TPMGRAAAQALLKTG

-389 YRLKT
+389 YRLKM
-394 AEEMAAQKKAAP
+394 AEELAAQKKADP

-412 QKETTP
+412 QTETTP
-418 KYIKTVEEM
+418 KYLKTVEEM

-652 PAFPFVNTTVP
+652 PAFPFVDTTVP

-676 DAEYAQE
+676 DAEYAQK

-693 MAAERAAAEEAGNTA
+693 MAAERAAAEETGNTA

-981 EQSAKGDEIGEML
+981 EQSAKSDEIGEML
-994 DDLRRQAPQG
+994 DDLRQRAPQG

-1038 GAEEAKRQTL
+1038 GAEEAKRQTI
-1048 RARRKAEEQMGPT
+1048 RARRKAEEQMSPT
-1061 AAEKAFAKG
+1061 AAEKTFAKG
-1070 VADGTYR
+1070 VADGTYQK
-1077 ENDIPAS
+1077 NDIPAS

-1101 TFKGVGGVQERATEI
+1101 TFKGIGGVQERATEI

-1121 TLAREVFE
+1121 TLAKEVFE
-1129 KAEKVYRPMNM
+1129 KAEKSYRPMNM

-1201 ELTQVERAFVQQIM
+1201 ELTQAERAFVQQIM

-1279 EWDSVK
+1279 EWDSMK

-1373 HRKGSGTDYDIS
+1373 HRKGSSTDYDIS

-1450 VVDSGT
+1450 VVDGGT
-1456 ELLAVKMSE
+1456 ELSAVKMSE
-1465 ELEKYIGSLYDD
+1465 ELEKYIGSLYEDV
-1477 ASKITKYGEFVK
+1477 SKITKYGEFVK

-1570 SGKPWNV
+1570 GGKPWNV

-1589 AGKKGIEYL
+1589 TGKKGIEYL
-1598 TAKDNKANAF
+1598 TAKDNKADAF

-1631 YNQLISEGKSE
+1631 YNQLVSEGKSE
-1642 ADAKTGADR
+1642 ADARAGADR
-1651 WATSIMA
+1651 WATSVMA

-1777 TVFGENIFGGDDE
+1777 TMFRENIFGGDD
-1790 DDEDDEDKNRTFD
+1790 DDEDKNRTFD

-1852 TAEDRSAGQIADAA
+1852 AAEDRSAGQIADAA
-1866 LELGSTLVPGGRQLQ
+1866 LELGSTLAPGGRQLQ

-1981 VAASDLTD
+1981 VATSDLTD
-1989 EQMIWLYG
+1989 EQMIRLYR

-2026 KAGAMEADRDADDE
+2026 KAGAMEADRDADGE

>member
-259 TGYGMAAGAISVLTE
+259 AGYGMAAGAISVLTE

-296 DQAVKSLAARLAN
+296 DQAVKSLAARLAK
-309 TPAGRAAAQVLLKTG
+309 TPTGRAAAQVLLKTG

-394 AEEMAAQKKAAP
+394 AEELAAQKKAAP

-412 QKETTP
+412 QTETTP
-418 KYIKTVEEM
+418 KYLKTVEEM

-612 GSSKSGI
+612 GSSKSGV

-652 PAFPFVNTTVP
+652 PAFPFVDTTVP

-693 MAAERAAAEEAGNTA
+693 MAAERAAAEEA
-708 SPLDILQP
+708 
-716 EERRVVNDAADALR
+716 
-730 RKLMQAMSIPN
+730 
-741 TAQNRTALREAA
+741 
-753 NRIAEE
+753 
-759 WANTRSVPQTL
+759 
-770 VDSIFEKAW
+770 
-779 VDGVVVDDAF
+779 
-789 YNEYKPIKDHLR
+789 
-801 GQKITLNEADRAN
+801 
-814 FADWADF
+814 
-821 RKSTIGTLRIVNEG
+821 
-835 GLPVDIA
+835 
-842 YSELS
+842 
-847 DMAPELFP
+847 
-855 RDITH
+855 
-860 PADQLRRMA
+860 
-869 EVGSQIHRTEQTLE
+869 
-883 RAFGEN
+883 
-889 AADFYAEKK
+889 
-898 SEFEAEVDA
+898 
-907 AVRTWSE
+907 
-914 LVAGAEEREARRK
+914 
-927 HAEERRRIREEV
+927 
-939 ERRAA
+939 
-944 EERRTAREQRTDY
+944 
-957 RPLKTAEQMMAE
+957 
-969 RAAAEEASYRQA
+969 SYRQA
-981 EQSAKGDEIGEML
+981 EQTAKDDEIGEML

-1028 GDYGRSASLR
+1028 GDYGRSAALR
-1038 GAEEAKRQTL
+1038 GAEEAKRQTI
-1048 RARRKAEEQMGPT
+1048 RARRKAEEQMSPT
-1061 AAEKAFAKG
+1061 AAEKTFAKG
-1070 VADGTYR
+1070 VADGTYQ

-1101 TFKGVGGVQERATEI
+1101 TFKGIGGVQERATEI
-1116 REQNE
+1116 RARNE
-1121 TLAREVFE
+1121 TLAKEVFE
-1129 KAEKVYRPMNM
+1129 KAEKSYRPMNM

-1201 ELTQVERAFVQQIM
+1201 ELTQAERAFVQQIM

-1279 EWDSVK
+1279 EWDSMK
-1285 IENAVEKFS
+1285 IENAVEEFS

-1333 KLSSALKAMGVNID
+1333 KISSALKAMGVNID

-1373 HRKGSGTDYDIS
+1373 HRKGSSTDYDIS

-1450 VVDSGT
+1450 VVDGGT
-1456 ELLAVKMSE
+1456 ELSAVKMSE

-1570 SGKPWNV
+1570 GGKPWNV

-1589 AGKKGIEYL
+1589 TGKKGIEYL

-1989 EQMIWLYG
+1989 EQMIRLYG

-2026 KAGAMEADRDADDE
+2026 KAGTMEADRDADGE

-2101 EYELKVKPLPRP
+2101 EYELKVKPLLRP

>member
-9 AGKRRE
+9 AGKRQE

-37 TAPRSVAAMRKSEEY
+37 TAPRSVAAMRKSAEY

-57 AEETVRTTTEDTS
+57 AEEAMRATAEDTS
-70 RSGEKADTPTL
+70 RSGGKADTPTL
-81 GGRLKRMASGA
+81 GRRLKRMASGA

-132 QKTLLDDP
+132 QKTLLSDP

-233 MVPMA
+233 MLPMA

-309 TPAGRAAAQVLLKTG
+309 TPAGRTAAQALLKAG

-347 IYDPTAELDVGEML
+347 IYDPTAELDMGEML

-693 MAAERAAAEEAGNTA
+693 MAAERAAAEET
-708 SPLDILQP
+708 
-716 EERRVVNDAADALR
+716 
-730 RKLMQAMSIPN
+730 
-741 TAQNRTALREAA
+741 
-753 NRIAEE
+753 
-759 WANTRSVPQTL
+759 
-770 VDSIFEKAW
+770 
-779 VDGVVVDDAF
+779 
-789 YNEYKPIKDHLR
+789 
-801 GQKITLNEADRAN
+801 
-814 FADWADF
+814 
-821 RKSTIGTLRIVNEG
+821 
-835 GLPVDIA
+835 
-842 YSELS
+842 
-847 DMAPELFP
+847 
-855 RDITH
+855 
-860 PADQLRRMA
+860 
-869 EVGSQIHRTEQTLE
+869 
-883 RAFGEN
+883 
-889 AADFYAEKK
+889 
-898 SEFEAEVDA
+898 
-907 AVRTWSE
+907 
-914 LVAGAEEREARRK
+914 
-927 HAEERRRIREEV
+927 
-939 ERRAA
+939 
-944 EERRTAREQRTDY
+944 
-957 RPLKTAEQMMAE
+957 
-969 RAAAEEASYRQA
+969 SYRQA
-981 EQSAKGDEIGEML
+981 EQTAKDDEIGEML

-1028 GDYGRSASLR
+1028 GDYGRSAALR
-1038 GAEEAKRQTL
+1038 GAEEAKRQTI
-1048 RARRKAEEQMGPT
+1048 RARRKAEEQMSPT
-1061 AAEKAFAKG
+1061 AAEKTFAKG
-1070 VADGTYR
+1070 VADGTYQ

-1101 TFKGVGGVQERATEI
+1101 TFKGIGGVQERATEI
-1116 REQNE
+1116 RARNE
-1121 TLAREVFE
+1121 TLAKEVFE
-1129 KAEKVYRPMNM
+1129 KAEKSYRPMNM

-1201 ELTQVERAFVQQIM
+1201 ELTQAERAFVQQIM

-1244 EAKDAAREF
+1244 EAKDAAKEF

-1373 HRKGSGTDYDIS
+1373 HRKGSSTDYDIS

-1450 VVDSGT
+1450 VVDGGT
-1456 ELLAVKMSE
+1456 ELSAVKMSE

-1570 SGKPWNV
+1570 GGKPWNV

-1589 AGKKGIEYL
+1589 TGKKGIEYL

-1824 VSGALGLGDQTLPLA
+1824 VPGALGLGDQTLPLA

-1866 LELGSTLVPGGRQLQ
+1866 LELGSTLAPGGRQLQ

-1989 EQMIWLYG
+1989 EQMIRLYG

-2026 KAGAMEADRDADDE
+2026 KAGAMEADRDADGE

>member
-9 AGKRRE
+9 AGKRQE

-37 TAPRSVAAMRKSEEY
+37 TAPRSVAAMRKSAEY

-57 AEETVRTTTEDTS
+57 AEEAMRATAEDTS
-70 RSGEKADTPTL
+70 RSGGKADTPTL
-81 GGRLKRMASGA
+81 GRRLKRMASGA

-132 QKTLLDDP
+132 QKTLLSDP

-233 MVPMA
+233 MLPMA

-309 TPAGRAAAQVLLKTG
+309 TPAGRTAAQALLKAG

-652 PAFPFVNTTVP
+652 PAFPFVDTTVP

-801 GQKITLNEADRAN
+801 GQKITLNEADRAD

-981 EQSAKGDEIGEML
+981 EQSGEGDEIGEML
-994 DDLRRQAPQG
+994 DDLRQRAPQG

-1038 GAEEAKRQTL
+1038 GAEEAKRQVI

-1077 ENDIPAS
+1077 ENDIPVS
-1084 MNREKV
+1084 MDREKV

-1129 KAEKVYRPMNM
+1129 KAEKAYRPMNM

-1193 KGRNGTES
+1193 KGRNGAES
-1201 ELTQVERAFVQQIM
+1201 ELTQAERAFVQQIT

-1244 EAKDAAREF
+1244 EAKDAAKEF

-1373 HRKGSGTDYDIS
+1373 HRKGSSTDYDIS

-1456 ELLAVKMSE
+1456 ELSAVKMSE

-1570 SGKPWNV
+1570 GGKPWNV

-1589 AGKKGIEYL
+1589 TGKKGIEYL
-1598 TAKDNKANAF
+1598 TAKDNKADAF

-1631 YNQLISEGKSE
+1631 YNQLVSEGKSE
-1642 ADAKTGADR
+1642 ADARAGADR
-1651 WATSIMA
+1651 WATSVMA

-1777 TVFGENIFGGDDE
+1777 TVFGENIFGGDD
-1790 DDEDDEDKNRTFD
+1790 DDEDKNRTFD

-1866 LELGSTLVPGGRQLQ
+1866 LELGSTLAPGGRQLQ

-1908 VEQTPLKAFQALA
+1908 VEQTPLKAFQAVA

>member
-9 AGKRRE
+9 AGKRQE
-15 RTTTGALDRMIE
+15 KTTAGALDRMIE
-27 ASKQEQTGTQ
+27 ASRQEQTGTQ
-37 TAPRSVAAMRKSEEY
+37 TAPRSVAAMRKSAEY

-70 RSGEKADTPTL
+70 RSGGKADTPTF

-92 GKQYVSGYANLA
+92 GKQYASGYANLA

-132 QKTLLDDP
+132 QKVLLNDP
-140 NASEADR
+140 DTGEADR
-147 ESAQS
+147 ESARS

-178 AKLYKTADD
+178 AKLYETADR
-187 LAERGAQDVQEAKRG
+187 LAVGGARDVQEAKQG
-202 LGKVGSLAVD
+202 LGKAGSLAVD

-233 MVPMA
+233 MLPMA

-248 ARQEGASHEQQ
+248 ARQEGTSHEQQ

-296 DQAVKSLAARLAN
+296 DQAVKSLAARLAK
-309 TPAGRAAAQVLLKTG
+309 TPAGRAAAQALLKTG

-347 IYDPTAELDVGEML
+347 IYDPMAELNVGEML

-394 AEEMAAQKKAAP
+394 AEELAAQKKAAP

-412 QKETTP
+412 QTETAP
-418 KYIKTVEEM
+418 KYLKTVEEM
-427 AAERNAAAEET
+427 AAEKET
-438 AVTVESGPT
+438 AGKSNYNAWEADAIRREGKTFRNLVAGFDTSVSAFFDKWSGGRKNSQGEKLEKLYLGMLTDAQRKTVGDILGYPVSERNVIVTNDDVRHILREHGSPEAELRKGNLPLERWAIDALPEVVTQPDSITPGEVQVGGKNDGKRGVLLSKSMPDGKVVTVQFDNKGRGTMEITTMNVKENSGDFTQTLNVEKASPQLTAEPESGPVSP
-447 ALTERNRENNTLAY
+447 A
-461 TLATNVG
+461 
-468 SLESMQPVTKLRGT
+468 
-482 ELNDRTVKPDQQIR
+482 
-496 NFFRTIGGKI
+496 IGNSI
-506 FRSGFGDVSLGE
+506 
-518 YGVGGVL
+518 
-525 NHRPLN
+525 P
-531 RAKMLSLAA
+531 
-540 VPDVIQSGRQISYTE
+540 
-555 NWKERGY
+555 
-562 KSYIFAAPVVVGKD
+562 
-576 TVYVAA
+576 
-582 VVDQRPDN
+582 
-590 KFYLSEMVDSNGNYV
+590 SNG
-605 RINESPS
+605 
-612 GSSKSGI
+612 
-619 TDGAENIDGA
+619 ENVKRD
-629 GVTARPEGL
+629 ARR
-638 SEGNAPSTSQNEVK
+638 
-652 PAFPFVNTTVP
+652 
-663 QDTAGVNAQDMQG
+663 
-676 DAEYAQE
+676 AEYAQE

-693 MAAERAAAEEAGNTA
+693 LA
-708 SPLDILQP
+708 
-716 EERRVVNDAADALR
+716 
-730 RKLMQAMSIPN
+730 
-741 TAQNRTALREAA
+741 
-753 NRIAEE
+753 
-759 WANTRSVPQTL
+759 
-770 VDSIFEKAW
+770 
-779 VDGVVVDDAF
+779 
-789 YNEYKPIKDHLR
+789 
-801 GQKITLNEADRAN
+801 
-814 FADWADF
+814 
-821 RKSTIGTLRIVNEG
+821 
-835 GLPVDIA
+835 
-842 YSELS
+842 
-847 DMAPELFP
+847 
-855 RDITH
+855 
-860 PADQLRRMA
+860 
-869 EVGSQIHRTEQTLE
+869 
-883 RAFGEN
+883 
-889 AADFYAEKK
+889 
-898 SEFEAEVDA
+898 
-907 AVRTWSE
+907 
-914 LVAGAEEREARRK
+914 
-927 HAEERRRIREEV
+927 
-939 ERRAA
+939 
-944 EERRTAREQRTDY
+944 
-957 RPLKTAEQMMAE
+957 AE

-981 EQSAKGDEIGEML
+981 EQSGEGDEIGEML
-994 DDLRRQAPQG
+994 DDLRQRAPQG

-1038 GAEEAKRQTL
+1038 GAEEAKRQVI

-1077 ENDIPAS
+1077 ENDIPVS
-1084 MNREKV
+1084 MDREKV

-1129 KAEKVYRPMNM
+1129 KAEKAYRPMNM

-1193 KGRNGTES
+1193 KGGNGAES
-1201 ELTQVERAFVQQIM
+1201 ELTQAERAFVQQIT

-1244 EAKDAAREF
+1244 EAKDAAKEF

-1373 HRKGSGTDYDIS
+1373 HRKGSSTDYDIS

-1450 VVDSGT
+1450 VVDGGT
-1456 ELLAVKMSE
+1456 ELSAVKMSE

-1477 ASKITKYGEFVK
+1477 VSKITKYGEFVK

-1570 SGKPWNV
+1570 GGKPWNV

-1589 AGKKGIEYL
+1589 TGKKGIEYL
-1598 TAKDNKANAF
+1598 TAKDNKADAF

-1753 RFISSG
+1753 RFVSSG

-1777 TVFGENIFGGDDE
+1777 TVFGENIFGG

-1866 LELGSTLVPGGRQLQ
+1866 LELGSTLAPGGRQLQ

-1989 EQMIWLYG
+1989 EQMIRLYG
-1997 SISSEKEAENIA
+1997 SISNEKEAENIA

-2026 KAGAMEADRDADDE
+2026 KAGAMEADRDADGE

>member
-9 AGKRRE
+9 AGKRQE
-15 RTTTGALDRMIE
+15 KTTAGALDRMIE
-27 ASKQEQTGTQ
+27 ASRQEQTGTQ
-37 TAPRSVAAMRKSEEY
+37 TAPRSVAAMRKSAEY

-70 RSGEKADTPTL
+70 RSGGKADTPTF

-92 GKQYVSGYANLA
+92 GKQYASGYANLA

-132 QKTLLDDP
+132 QKVLLNDP
-140 NASEADR
+140 DTGEADR
-147 ESAQS
+147 ESARS

-178 AKLYKTADD
+178 AKLYETADR
-187 LAERGAQDVQEAKRG
+187 LAVGGARDVQEAKQG
-202 LGKVGSLAVD
+202 LGKAGSLAVD

-233 MVPMA
+233 MLPMA

-248 ARQEGASHEQQ
+248 ARQEGTSHEQQ

-296 DQAVKSLAARLAN
+296 DQAVKSLAARLAK
-309 TPAGRAAAQVLLKTG
+309 TPAGRAAAQALLKTG

-347 IYDPTAELDVGEML
+347 IYDPMAELNVGEML

-394 AEEMAAQKKAAP
+394 AEELAAQKKAAP

-412 QKETTP
+412 QTETAP
-418 KYIKTVEEM
+418 KYLKTVEEM
-427 AAERNAAAEET
+427 AAEKET
-438 AVTVESGPT
+438 AGKSNYNAWEADAIRREGKTFRNLVAGFDTSVSAFFDKWSGGRKNSQGEKLEKLYLGMLTDAQRKTVGDILGYPVSERNVIVTNDDVRHILREHGSPEAELRKGNLPLERWAIDALPEVVTQPDSITPGEVQVGGKNDGKRGVLLSKSMPDGKVVTVQFDNKGRGTMEITTMYVKENSGDFTQTLNVEKASPQLTAEPESGPVSP
-447 ALTERNRENNTLAY
+447 A
-461 TLATNVG
+461 
-468 SLESMQPVTKLRGT
+468 
-482 ELNDRTVKPDQQIR
+482 
-496 NFFRTIGGKI
+496 IGNSI
-506 FRSGFGDVSLGE
+506 
-518 YGVGGVL
+518 
-525 NHRPLN
+525 P
-531 RAKMLSLAA
+531 
-540 VPDVIQSGRQISYTE
+540 
-555 NWKERGY
+555 
-562 KSYIFAAPVVVGKD
+562 
-576 TVYVAA
+576 
-582 VVDQRPDN
+582 
-590 KFYLSEMVDSNGNYV
+590 SNG
-605 RINESPS
+605 
-612 GSSKSGI
+612 
-619 TDGAENIDGA
+619 ENVKRD
-629 GVTARPEGL
+629 ARR
-638 SEGNAPSTSQNEVK
+638 
-652 PAFPFVNTTVP
+652 
-663 QDTAGVNAQDMQG
+663 
-676 DAEYAQE
+676 AEYAQE

-693 MAAERAAAEEAGNTA
+693 LA
-708 SPLDILQP
+708 
-716 EERRVVNDAADALR
+716 
-730 RKLMQAMSIPN
+730 
-741 TAQNRTALREAA
+741 
-753 NRIAEE
+753 
-759 WANTRSVPQTL
+759 
-770 VDSIFEKAW
+770 
-779 VDGVVVDDAF
+779 
-789 YNEYKPIKDHLR
+789 
-801 GQKITLNEADRAN
+801 
-814 FADWADF
+814 
-821 RKSTIGTLRIVNEG
+821 
-835 GLPVDIA
+835 
-842 YSELS
+842 
-847 DMAPELFP
+847 
-855 RDITH
+855 
-860 PADQLRRMA
+860 
-869 EVGSQIHRTEQTLE
+869 
-883 RAFGEN
+883 
-889 AADFYAEKK
+889 
-898 SEFEAEVDA
+898 
-907 AVRTWSE
+907 
-914 LVAGAEEREARRK
+914 
-927 HAEERRRIREEV
+927 
-939 ERRAA
+939 
-944 EERRTAREQRTDY
+944 
-957 RPLKTAEQMMAE
+957 AE

-981 EQSAKGDEIGEML
+981 EQSGEGDEIGEML
-994 DDLRRQAPQG
+994 DDLRQRAPQG

-1038 GAEEAKRQTL
+1038 GAEEAKRQVI

-1061 AAEKAFAKG
+1061 AAEKTFAKG

-1077 ENDIPAS
+1077 ENDIPVS
-1084 MNREKV
+1084 MDREKV

-1129 KAEKVYRPMNM
+1129 KAEKAYRPMNM

-1193 KGRNGTES
+1193 KGRNGAES
-1201 ELTQVERAFVQQIM
+1201 ELTQAERAFVQQIT

-1244 EAKDAAREF
+1244 EAKDAAKEF

-1373 HRKGSGTDYDIS
+1373 HRKGSSTDYDIS

-1450 VVDSGT
+1450 VVDGGT
-1456 ELLAVKMSE
+1456 ELSAVKMSE

-1477 ASKITKYGEFVK
+1477 VSKITKYGEFVK

-1570 SGKPWNV
+1570 GGKPWNV

-1589 AGKKGIEYL
+1589 TGKKGIEYL
-1598 TAKDNKANAF
+1598 TAKDNKADAF

-1753 RFISSG
+1753 RFVSSG

-1777 TVFGENIFGGDDE
+1777 TVFGENIFGG

-1866 LELGSTLVPGGRQLQ
+1866 LELGSTLAPGGRQLQ

-1989 EQMIWLYG
+1989 EQMIRLYG

-2026 KAGAMEADRDADDE
+2026 KAGAMEADRDADGE

>member
-9 AGKRRE
+9 AGKRQE

-37 TAPRSVAAMRKSEEY
+37 TAPRSVAAMRKSAEY

-57 AEETVRTTTEDTS
+57 AEEAMRATAEDTS
-70 RSGEKADTPTL
+70 RSGGKADTPTL
-81 GGRLKRMASGA
+81 GRRLKRMASGA

-132 QKTLLDDP
+132 QKTLLSDP

-233 MVPMA
+233 MLPMA

-309 TPAGRAAAQVLLKTG
+309 TPAGRTAAQALLKAG

-1201 ELTQVERAFVQQIM
+1201 ELTQAERAFVQQIM

-1456 ELLAVKMSE
+1456 ELSAVKMSE

-1570 SGKPWNV
+1570 GGKPWNV

-1589 AGKKGIEYL
+1589 TGKKGIEYL
-1598 TAKDNKANAF
+1598 TAKDNKADAF

-1631 YNQLISEGKSE
+1631 YNQLVSEGKSE
-1642 ADAKTGADR
+1642 ADARAGADR
-1651 WATSIMA
+1651 WATSVMA

-1777 TVFGENIFGGDDE
+1777 TVFGENIFGGDD
-1790 DDEDDEDKNRTFD
+1790 DDEDKNRTFD

-1866 LELGSTLVPGGRQLQ
+1866 LELGSTLAPGDRQLQ

-1908 VEQTPLKAFQALA
+1908 VEQTPLKAFQAVA

>member
-1 MGALDNML
+1 
-9 AGKRRE
+9 
-15 RTTTGALDRMIE
+15 
-27 ASKQEQTGTQ
+27 
-37 TAPRSVAAMRKSEEY
+37 
-52 RPLKT
+52 
-57 AEETVRTTTEDTS
+57 
-70 RSGEKADTPTL
+70 
-81 GGRLKRMASGA
+81 
-92 GKQYVSGYANLA
+92 
-104 GLGQTGTTKRMRSEA
+104 
-119 AEELDNLEREIAV
+119 
-132 QKTLLDDP
+132 
-140 NASEADR
+140 
-147 ESAQS
+147 
-152 MIEGMEKKADA
+152 
-163 YRRAYGT
+163 
-170 GGENEKTA
+170 
-178 AKLYKTADD
+178 
-187 LAERGAQDVQEAKRG
+187 
-202 LGKVGSLAVD
+202 
-212 AGVGGM
+212 
-218 QLGADI
+218 
-224 LLGLPTGGA
+224 
-233 MVPMA
+233 
-238 LRSAGGASQE
+238 
-248 ARQEGASHEQQ
+248 
-259 TGYGMAAGAISVLTE
+259 
-274 GLSNAAKPLA
+274 
-284 KVFGKGIADDMV
+284 
-296 DQAVKSLAARLAN
+296 
-309 TPAGRAAAQVLLKTG
+309 
-324 VSALGEGFEE
+324 
-334 MAEDAFDVAAKRM
+334 
-347 IYDPTAELDVGEML
+347 
-361 YDGLVGGTLGGVL
+361 
-374 GLGGEIVG
+374 
-382 ARGEYEK
+382 
-389 YRLKT
+389 
-394 AEEMAAQKKAAP
+394 
-406 TAESGV
+406 
-412 QKETTP
+412 
-418 KYIKTVEEM
+418 
-427 AAERNAAAEET
+427 
-438 AVTVESGPT
+438 
-447 ALTERNRENNTLAY
+447 
-461 TLATNVG
+461 
-468 SLESMQPVTKLRGT
+468 MQPVTKLRGT

-652 PAFPFVNTTVP
+652 PAFPFVDTTVP

-676 DAEYAQE
+676 DAEYAQK

-693 MAAERAAAEEAGNTA
+693 MAAERAAAEET
-708 SPLDILQP
+708 
-716 EERRVVNDAADALR
+716 
-730 RKLMQAMSIPN
+730 
-741 TAQNRTALREAA
+741 
-753 NRIAEE
+753 
-759 WANTRSVPQTL
+759 
-770 VDSIFEKAW
+770 
-779 VDGVVVDDAF
+779 
-789 YNEYKPIKDHLR
+789 
-801 GQKITLNEADRAN
+801 
-814 FADWADF
+814 
-821 RKSTIGTLRIVNEG
+821 
-835 GLPVDIA
+835 
-842 YSELS
+842 
-847 DMAPELFP
+847 
-855 RDITH
+855 
-860 PADQLRRMA
+860 
-869 EVGSQIHRTEQTLE
+869 
-883 RAFGEN
+883 
-889 AADFYAEKK
+889 
-898 SEFEAEVDA
+898 
-907 AVRTWSE
+907 
-914 LVAGAEEREARRK
+914 
-927 HAEERRRIREEV
+927 
-939 ERRAA
+939 
-944 EERRTAREQRTDY
+944 
-957 RPLKTAEQMMAE
+957 
-969 RAAAEEASYRQA
+969 SYRQT
-981 EQSAKGDEIGEML
+981 EQSAKDDEIGEML
-994 DDLRRQAPQG
+994 DDLRRQAPKG

-1028 GDYGRSASLR
+1028 GDYGRSAALR
-1038 GAEEAKRQTL
+1038 GAEEAKRQTI
-1048 RARRKAEEQMGPT
+1048 RARRKAEEQMSPT
-1061 AAEKAFAKG
+1061 AAEKTFAKG
-1070 VADGTYR
+1070 VADGTYQ

-1101 TFKGVGGVQERATEI
+1101 TFKGIGGVQERATEI

-1121 TLAREVFE
+1121 TLAKEVFE
-1129 KAEKVYRPMNM
+1129 KAEKSYRPMNM

-1193 KGRNGTES
+1193 KGKDGTES
-1201 ELTQVERAFVQQIM
+1201 ELTQAERAFVQQIM
-1215 EDRAVGETVASMELR
+1215 EDRAVGETVASMEMR
-1230 GSIESAAENIRGGA
+1230 GSIESAAENIRGGS

-1304 NDFLTAHGFAPIGFI
+1304 NDFLTAHGFEPIGFI

-1373 HRKGSGTDYDIS
+1373 HRKGSSTDYDIS

-1450 VVDSGT
+1450 VVDGGT
-1456 ELLAVKMSE
+1456 ELSAVKMSE

-1631 YNQLISEGKSE
+1631 YNQLVSEGKSE
-1642 ADAKTGADR
+1642 ADARAGADR

-1777 TVFGENIFGGDDE
+1777 TVFGENIFGGDDD
-1790 DDEDDEDKNRTFD
+1790 DDEDRDRTFD
-1803 FDAAVSDAAYDIS
+1803 LDAAVSDAAYDIS

-1989 EQMIWLYG
+1989 EQMIRLYG

-2026 KAGAMEADRDADDE
+2026 KAGAMEADCDADGK

>member
-9 AGKRRE
+9 AGKRQE

-37 TAPRSVAAMRKSEEY
+37 TAPRSVAAMRKSAEY

-57 AEETVRTTTEDTS
+57 AEEAMRATAEDTS
-70 RSGEKADTPTL
+70 RSGGKADTPTL
-81 GGRLKRMASGA
+81 GRRLKRMASGA

-132 QKTLLDDP
+132 QKTLLSDP

-233 MVPMA
+233 MLPMA

-309 TPAGRAAAQVLLKTG
+309 TPAGRTAAQALLKAG

-347 IYDPTAELDVGEML
+347 IYDPTAELDMGEML

-394 AEEMAAQKKAAP
+394 AEELAAQKKAAP

-412 QKETTP
+412 QTETAP
-418 KYIKTVEEM
+418 KYLKTVEEM
-427 AAERNAAAEET
+427 AAEKET
-438 AVTVESGPT
+438 AGKSNYNAWEADAIRREGKTFRNLVAGFDTSVSAFFDKWSGGRKNSQGEKLEKLYLGMLTDAQRKTVGDILGYPVSERNVIVTNDDVRHILREHGSPEAELRKGNLPLERWAIDALPEVVTQPDSITPGEVQVGGKNDGKRGVLLSKSMPDGKVVTVQFDNKGRGTMEITTMYVKENSGDFTQTLNVEKASPQLTAEPESGPVSP
-447 ALTERNRENNTLAY
+447 A
-461 TLATNVG
+461 
-468 SLESMQPVTKLRGT
+468 
-482 ELNDRTVKPDQQIR
+482 
-496 NFFRTIGGKI
+496 IGNSI
-506 FRSGFGDVSLGE
+506 
-518 YGVGGVL
+518 
-525 NHRPLN
+525 P
-531 RAKMLSLAA
+531 
-540 VPDVIQSGRQISYTE
+540 
-555 NWKERGY
+555 
-562 KSYIFAAPVVVGKD
+562 
-576 TVYVAA
+576 
-582 VVDQRPDN
+582 
-590 KFYLSEMVDSNGNYV
+590 SNG
-605 RINESPS
+605 
-612 GSSKSGI
+612 
-619 TDGAENIDGA
+619 ENVKRD
-629 GVTARPEGL
+629 ARR
-638 SEGNAPSTSQNEVK
+638 
-652 PAFPFVNTTVP
+652 
-663 QDTAGVNAQDMQG
+663 
-676 DAEYAQE
+676 AEYAQE

-693 MAAERAAAEEAGNTA
+693 LA
-708 SPLDILQP
+708 
-716 EERRVVNDAADALR
+716 
-730 RKLMQAMSIPN
+730 
-741 TAQNRTALREAA
+741 
-753 NRIAEE
+753 
-759 WANTRSVPQTL
+759 
-770 VDSIFEKAW
+770 
-779 VDGVVVDDAF
+779 
-789 YNEYKPIKDHLR
+789 
-801 GQKITLNEADRAN
+801 
-814 FADWADF
+814 
-821 RKSTIGTLRIVNEG
+821 
-835 GLPVDIA
+835 
-842 YSELS
+842 
-847 DMAPELFP
+847 
-855 RDITH
+855 
-860 PADQLRRMA
+860 
-869 EVGSQIHRTEQTLE
+869 
-883 RAFGEN
+883 
-889 AADFYAEKK
+889 
-898 SEFEAEVDA
+898 
-907 AVRTWSE
+907 
-914 LVAGAEEREARRK
+914 
-927 HAEERRRIREEV
+927 
-939 ERRAA
+939 
-944 EERRTAREQRTDY
+944 
-957 RPLKTAEQMMAE
+957 AE

-981 EQSAKGDEIGEML
+981 EQSGEGDEIGEML
-994 DDLRRQAPQG
+994 DDLRQRAPQG

-1038 GAEEAKRQTL
+1038 GAEEAKRQVI

-1061 AAEKAFAKG
+1061 AAEKTFAKG

-1077 ENDIPAS
+1077 ENDIPVS
-1084 MNREKV
+1084 MDREKV

-1129 KAEKVYRPMNM
+1129 KAEKAYRPMNM

-1193 KGRNGTES
+1193 KGRNGAES
-1201 ELTQVERAFVQQIM
+1201 ELTQAERAFVQQIT

-1244 EAKDAAREF
+1244 EAKDAAKEF

-1373 HRKGSGTDYDIS
+1373 HRKGSSTDYDIS

-1450 VVDSGT
+1450 VVDGGT
-1456 ELLAVKMSE
+1456 ELSAVKMSE

-1477 ASKITKYGEFVK
+1477 VSKITKYGEFVK

-1570 SGKPWNV
+1570 GGKPWNV

-1589 AGKKGIEYL
+1589 TGKKGIEYL
-1598 TAKDNKANAF
+1598 TAKDNKADAF

-1753 RFISSG
+1753 RFVSSG

-1777 TVFGENIFGGDDE
+1777 TVFGENIFGG

-1866 LELGSTLVPGGRQLQ
+1866 LELGSTLAPGGRQLQ

-1989 EQMIWLYG
+1989 EQMIRLYG

-2026 KAGAMEADRDADDE
+2026 KAGAMEADRDADGE

>member
-9 AGKRRE
+9 AGKRQE
-15 RTTTGALDRMIE
+15 KTTAGALDRMIE
-27 ASKQEQTGTQ
+27 ASRQEQTGTQ
-37 TAPRSVAAMRKSEEY
+37 TAPRSVAAMRKSAEY

-70 RSGEKADTPTL
+70 RSGGKADTPTF

-92 GKQYVSGYANLA
+92 GKQYASGYANLA

-132 QKTLLDDP
+132 QKVLLNDP
-140 NASEADR
+140 DTGEADR
-147 ESAQS
+147 ESARS

-178 AKLYKTADD
+178 AKLYETADR
-187 LAERGAQDVQEAKRG
+187 LAVGGARDVQEAKQG
-202 LGKVGSLAVD
+202 LGKAGSLAVD

-233 MVPMA
+233 MLPMA

-248 ARQEGASHEQQ
+248 ARQEGTSHEQQ

-296 DQAVKSLAARLAN
+296 DQAVKSLAARLAK
-309 TPAGRAAAQVLLKTG
+309 TPAGRAAAQALLKTG

-347 IYDPTAELDVGEML
+347 IYDPMAELNVGEML

-394 AEEMAAQKKAAP
+394 AEELAAQKKAAP

-412 QKETTP
+412 QTETAP
-418 KYIKTVEEM
+418 KYLKTVEEM
-427 AAERNAAAEET
+427 AAEKET
-438 AVTVESGPT
+438 AGKSNYNAWEADAIRREGKTFRNLVAGFDTSVSAFFDKWSGGRKNSQGEKLEKLYLGMLTDAQRKTVGDILGYPVSERNVIVTNDDVRHILREHGSPEAELRKGNLPLERWAIDALPEVVTQPDSITPGEVQVGGKNDGKRGVLLSKSMPDGKVVTVQFDNKGRGTMEITTMYVKENSGDFTQTLNVEKASPQLTAEPESGPVSP
-447 ALTERNRENNTLAY
+447 A
-461 TLATNVG
+461 
-468 SLESMQPVTKLRGT
+468 
-482 ELNDRTVKPDQQIR
+482 
-496 NFFRTIGGKI
+496 IGNSI
-506 FRSGFGDVSLGE
+506 
-518 YGVGGVL
+518 
-525 NHRPLN
+525 P
-531 RAKMLSLAA
+531 
-540 VPDVIQSGRQISYTE
+540 
-555 NWKERGY
+555 
-562 KSYIFAAPVVVGKD
+562 
-576 TVYVAA
+576 
-582 VVDQRPDN
+582 
-590 KFYLSEMVDSNGNYV
+590 SNG
-605 RINESPS
+605 
-612 GSSKSGI
+612 
-619 TDGAENIDGA
+619 ENVKRD
-629 GVTARPEGL
+629 ARR
-638 SEGNAPSTSQNEVK
+638 
-652 PAFPFVNTTVP
+652 
-663 QDTAGVNAQDMQG
+663 
-676 DAEYAQE
+676 AEYAQE

-693 MAAERAAAEEAGNTA
+693 LA
-708 SPLDILQP
+708 
-716 EERRVVNDAADALR
+716 
-730 RKLMQAMSIPN
+730 
-741 TAQNRTALREAA
+741 
-753 NRIAEE
+753 
-759 WANTRSVPQTL
+759 
-770 VDSIFEKAW
+770 
-779 VDGVVVDDAF
+779 
-789 YNEYKPIKDHLR
+789 
-801 GQKITLNEADRAN
+801 
-814 FADWADF
+814 
-821 RKSTIGTLRIVNEG
+821 
-835 GLPVDIA
+835 
-842 YSELS
+842 
-847 DMAPELFP
+847 
-855 RDITH
+855 
-860 PADQLRRMA
+860 
-869 EVGSQIHRTEQTLE
+869 
-883 RAFGEN
+883 
-889 AADFYAEKK
+889 
-898 SEFEAEVDA
+898 
-907 AVRTWSE
+907 
-914 LVAGAEEREARRK
+914 
-927 HAEERRRIREEV
+927 
-939 ERRAA
+939 
-944 EERRTAREQRTDY
+944 
-957 RPLKTAEQMMAE
+957 AE

-981 EQSAKGDEIGEML
+981 EQSGEGDEIGEML
-994 DDLRRQAPQG
+994 DDLRQRAPQG

-1038 GAEEAKRQTL
+1038 GAEEAKRQVI

-1077 ENDIPAS
+1077 ENDIPVS
-1084 MNREKV
+1084 MDREKV

-1129 KAEKVYRPMNM
+1129 KAEKAYRPMNM

-1193 KGRNGTES
+1193 KGGNGAES
-1201 ELTQVERAFVQQIM
+1201 ELTQAERAFVQQIT

-1244 EAKDAAREF
+1244 EAKDAAKEF

-1373 HRKGSGTDYDIS
+1373 HRKGSSTDYDIS

-1450 VVDSGT
+1450 VVDGGT
-1456 ELLAVKMSE
+1456 ELSAVKMSE

-1477 ASKITKYGEFVK
+1477 VSKITKYGEFVK

-1570 SGKPWNV
+1570 GGKPWNV

-1589 AGKKGIEYL
+1589 TGKKGIEYL
-1598 TAKDNKANAF
+1598 TAKDNKADAF

-1753 RFISSG
+1753 RFVSSG

-1777 TVFGENIFGGDDE
+1777 TVFGENIFGG

-1866 LELGSTLVPGGRQLQ
+1866 LELGSTLAPGGRQLQ

-1942 VRQTQAVEELHSIG
+1942 VRQTQADEELHSIG

-1989 EQMIWLYG
+1989 EQMIRLYG
-1997 SISSEKEAENIA
+1997 SISNEKEAENIA

-2026 KAGAMEADRDADDE
+2026 KAGAMEADRDADGE

-2088 EKYRLKLPKYELP
+2088 ERYRLKLPKYELP

>member
-1 MGALDNML
+1 MPNILVIGSINMDMVARIDHIPLQGESVLGEGYSFNPGGKGANS
-9 AGKRRE
+9 A
-15 RTTTGALDRMIE
+15 
-27 ASKQEQTGTQ
+27 
-37 TAPRSVAAMRKSEEY
+37 VAAAR
-52 RPLKT
+52 
-57 AEETVRTTTEDTS
+57 
-70 RSGEKADTPTL
+70 L
-81 GGRLKRMASGA
+81 GGKVSFA
-92 GKQYVSGYANLA
+92 GCVGRDDYGKALRKVLQDENVDDALLAETADAPTGYAPILVQKN
-104 GLGQTGTTKRMRSEA
+104 GQNGIIVFPGANQRIDPADVPAMFDRPVDA
-119 AEELDNLEREIAV
+119 VMMQLEIAPEIV
-132 QKTLLDDP
+132 FL
-140 NASEADR
+140 
-147 ESAQS
+147 
-152 MIEGMEKKADA
+152 
-163 YRRAYGT
+163 
-170 GGENEKTA
+170 
-178 AKLYKTADD
+178 
-187 LAERGAQDVQEAKRG
+187 
-202 LGKVGSLAVD
+202 
-212 AGVGGM
+212 
-218 QLGADI
+218 
-224 LLGLPTGGA
+224 
-233 MVPMA
+233 
-238 LRSAGGASQE
+238 ASQE
-248 ARQEGASHEQQ
+248 AEKRGIPVILD
-259 TGYGMAAGAISVLTE
+259 AGPA
-274 GLSNAAKPLA
+274 
-284 KVFGKGIADDMV
+284 
-296 DQAVKSLAARLAN
+296 QAFPVEKVKSLFILSPNETETTAL
-309 TPAGRAAAQVLLKTG
+309 TGLPVETEEQTRAAAQALLKTG

-374 GLGGEIVG
+374 GFGGEIVG

-394 AEEMAAQKKAAP
+394 AEELAAQKKAAP
-406 TAESGV
+406 TTGSGV
-412 QKETTP
+412 QMETAP
-418 KYIKTVEEM
+418 KYLKTVEEM

-652 PAFPFVNTTVP
+652 PAFPFVDTTVP

-676 DAEYAQE
+676 DAEYAQK

-693 MAAERAAAEEAGNTA
+693 MAAERAAAEET
-708 SPLDILQP
+708 
-716 EERRVVNDAADALR
+716 
-730 RKLMQAMSIPN
+730 
-741 TAQNRTALREAA
+741 
-753 NRIAEE
+753 
-759 WANTRSVPQTL
+759 
-770 VDSIFEKAW
+770 
-779 VDGVVVDDAF
+779 
-789 YNEYKPIKDHLR
+789 
-801 GQKITLNEADRAN
+801 
-814 FADWADF
+814 
-821 RKSTIGTLRIVNEG
+821 
-835 GLPVDIA
+835 
-842 YSELS
+842 
-847 DMAPELFP
+847 
-855 RDITH
+855 
-860 PADQLRRMA
+860 
-869 EVGSQIHRTEQTLE
+869 
-883 RAFGEN
+883 
-889 AADFYAEKK
+889 
-898 SEFEAEVDA
+898 
-907 AVRTWSE
+907 
-914 LVAGAEEREARRK
+914 
-927 HAEERRRIREEV
+927 
-939 ERRAA
+939 
-944 EERRTAREQRTDY
+944 
-957 RPLKTAEQMMAE
+957 
-969 RAAAEEASYRQA
+969 SYRQT
-981 EQSAKGDEIGEML
+981 EQSAKDDEIGEML
-994 DDLRRQAPQG
+994 DDLRQRAPQG

-1028 GDYGRSASLR
+1028 GDYGRSAALR
-1038 GAEEAKRQTL
+1038 GAEEAKRQTI
-1048 RARRKAEEQMGPT
+1048 RARRKAEEQMSPT
-1061 AAEKAFAKG
+1061 AAEKTFAKG
-1070 VADGTYR
+1070 VADGTYQK
-1077 ENDIPAS
+1077 NDIPAS

-1101 TFKGVGGVQERATEI
+1101 TFKGIGGVQERATEI

-1121 TLAREVFE
+1121 TLAKEVFE
-1129 KAEKVYRPMNM
+1129 KAEKSYRPMNM

-1172 QKNEAEKVRWIN
+1172 QKNETEKVRWIN

-1193 KGRNGTES
+1193 KGKDGTES
-1201 ELTQVERAFVQQIM
+1201 ELTQAERAFVQQIM
-1215 EDRAVGETVASMELR
+1215 EDRAVGETIASMELR

-1373 HRKGSGTDYDIS
+1373 HRKGSSTDYDIS

-1450 VVDSGT
+1450 VVDGGT
-1456 ELLAVKMSE
+1456 ELSAVKMSE
-1465 ELEKYIGSLYDD
+1465 ELEKYIGSLYEDV
-1477 ASKITKYGEFVK
+1477 SKITKYGEFVK

-1517 LNAGNKLVSMFARAQ
+1517 LNAGNKIVSMFARAQ

-1570 SGKPWNV
+1570 GGKPWNV

-1589 AGKKGIEYL
+1589 TGKKGIEYL

-1790 DDEDDEDKNRTFD
+1790 DDEGKNRTFD

-1866 LELGSTLVPGGRQLQ
+1866 LELGSTLAPGGRQLQ

-1989 EQMIWLYG
+1989 EQMIRLYG

-2026 KAGAMEADRDADDE
+2026 KAGAMEADRDADGE

>member
-9 AGKRRE
+9 AGKRQE
-15 RTTTGALDRMIE
+15 RTTGALDRMIE
-27 ASKQEQTGTQ
+27 ASRQEQTGTQ
-37 TAPRSVAAMRKSEEY
+37 TAPRSVAAMRKSAEY

-70 RSGEKADTPTL
+70 RSGGKADTPTF

-92 GKQYVSGYANLA
+92 GKQYASSYANLA

-132 QKTLLDDP
+132 QKVLLNDP
-140 NASEADR
+140 DAGEADR
-147 ESAQS
+147 ESARS

-178 AKLYKTADD
+178 AKLYETADR
-187 LAERGAQDVQEAKRG
+187 LAVGGARDVQEAKQG
-202 LGKVGSLAVD
+202 LGKAGSLAVD

-233 MVPMA
+233 MLPMA

-296 DQAVKSLAARLAN
+296 DQAVKSLAARLAK
-309 TPAGRAAAQVLLKTG
+309 TPAGRAAAQALLKTG

-374 GLGGEIVG
+374 GLGGEVVG

-394 AEEMAAQKKAAP
+394 AEELATQKKAAP

-412 QKETTP
+412 QTETAP
-418 KYIKTVEEM
+418 KYLKTVEEM
-427 AAERNAAAEET
+427 AAEKET
-438 AVTVESGPT
+438 AGKSNYNAWEADAIRREGKTFRNLVAGFDTSVSAFFDKWSGGRKNSQGEKLEKLYLGMLTDAQRKTVGDILGYPVSERNVIVTNDDVRHILREHGSPEAELRKGNLPLERWAIDALPEVVTQPDSITPGEVQVGGKNDGKRGVLLSKSMPDGKVVTVQFDNKGRGTMEITTMYVKENSGDFTQTLNVEKASPQLTAEPESGPVSP
-447 ALTERNRENNTLAY
+447 A
-461 TLATNVG
+461 
-468 SLESMQPVTKLRGT
+468 
-482 ELNDRTVKPDQQIR
+482 
-496 NFFRTIGGKI
+496 IGNSI
-506 FRSGFGDVSLGE
+506 
-518 YGVGGVL
+518 
-525 NHRPLN
+525 P
-531 RAKMLSLAA
+531 
-540 VPDVIQSGRQISYTE
+540 
-555 NWKERGY
+555 
-562 KSYIFAAPVVVGKD
+562 
-576 TVYVAA
+576 
-582 VVDQRPDN
+582 
-590 KFYLSEMVDSNGNYV
+590 SNG
-605 RINESPS
+605 
-612 GSSKSGI
+612 
-619 TDGAENIDGA
+619 ENVKRD
-629 GVTARPEGL
+629 ARR
-638 SEGNAPSTSQNEVK
+638 
-652 PAFPFVNTTVP
+652 
-663 QDTAGVNAQDMQG
+663 
-676 DAEYAQE
+676 AEYAQE

-693 MAAERAAAEEAGNTA
+693 LAAERAAAEEATNTT

-716 EERRVVNDAADALR
+716 EERRAANDAADTLR
-730 RKLMQAMSIPN
+730 RKLMQTMNIPN
-741 TAQNRTALREAA
+741 TAENRTALREAA

-821 RKSTIGTLRIVNEG
+821 RKATIGTLRIVNEG

-883 RAFGEN
+883 RALGEN

-907 AVRTWSE
+907 AVHTWSE

-994 DDLRRQAPQG
+994 DDLRQRAPQG
-1004 PEKPSTVRGT
+1004 PEKPSAVRGT

-1028 GDYGRSASLR
+1028 GDYGRSAALR
-1038 GAEEAKRQTL
+1038 GAEEAKRQTI
-1048 RARRKAEEQMGPT
+1048 RARRKAEEQMSPT
-1061 AAEKAFAKG
+1061 AAEKTFAKG
-1070 VADGTYR
+1070 VADGTYQ

-1084 MNREKV
+1084 MDREKV

-1101 TFKGVGGVQERATEI
+1101 TFKGIGGVQERATEI

-1121 TLAREVFE
+1121 TLAKEVFE
-1129 KAEKVYRPMNM
+1129 KAEKSYRPMNM

-1201 ELTQVERAFVQQIM
+1201 ELTQAERAFVQQIM

-1244 EAKDAAREF
+1244 EAKDAAKEF

-1373 HRKGSGTDYDIS
+1373 HRKGSSTDYDIS

-1456 ELLAVKMSE
+1456 KLSAVKMSE

-1477 ASKITKYGEFVK
+1477 ASRITKYGEFVK

-1570 SGKPWNV
+1570 GGKPWNV

-1589 AGKKGIEYL
+1589 TGKKGIEYL
-1598 TAKDNKANAF
+1598 TAKDNKADAF

-1620 SLVSALAVQSR
+1620 SLVSTLAVQSR

-1642 ADAKTGADR
+1642 ADARAGADR

-1866 LELGSTLVPGGRQLQ
+1866 LELGSTLAPGGRQLQ

-1942 VRQTQAVEELHSIG
+1942 VRQTQAVEELHSVG

-1981 VAASDLTD
+1981 VAVSDLTD
-1989 EQMIWLYG
+1989 EQMIRLYG

-2026 KAGAMEADRDADDE
+2026 KAGAMEADRDADGE

>member
-9 AGKRRE
+9 AGKRQE

-37 TAPRSVAAMRKSEEY
+37 TAPRSVAAMRKSAEY

-57 AEETVRTTTEDTS
+57 AEEAVRATAEDTS

-81 GGRLKRMASGA
+81 GRRLKRMASGA
-92 GKQYVSGYANLA
+92 GKQYVFGYANLA

-132 QKTLLDDP
+132 QKTLLSDP

-152 MIEGMEKKADA
+152 MIEGLEKKADA

-233 MVPMA
+233 MLPMA

-259 TGYGMAAGAISVLTE
+259 AGYGMAAGAISVLTE

-296 DQAVKSLAARLAN
+296 DQAVKSLAARLAK
-309 TPAGRAAAQVLLKTG
+309 TPAGRAAAQALLKTG

-394 AEEMAAQKKAAP
+394 AEELAAQKKAAP

-412 QKETTP
+412 QTETTP
-418 KYIKTVEEM
+418 KYLKTVEEM

-652 PAFPFVNTTVP
+652 PAFPFVDTTVP

-676 DAEYAQE
+676 DAEYAQK

-693 MAAERAAAEEAGNTA
+693 MAAERAAAEET
-708 SPLDILQP
+708 
-716 EERRVVNDAADALR
+716 
-730 RKLMQAMSIPN
+730 
-741 TAQNRTALREAA
+741 
-753 NRIAEE
+753 
-759 WANTRSVPQTL
+759 
-770 VDSIFEKAW
+770 
-779 VDGVVVDDAF
+779 
-789 YNEYKPIKDHLR
+789 
-801 GQKITLNEADRAN
+801 
-814 FADWADF
+814 
-821 RKSTIGTLRIVNEG
+821 
-835 GLPVDIA
+835 
-842 YSELS
+842 
-847 DMAPELFP
+847 
-855 RDITH
+855 
-860 PADQLRRMA
+860 
-869 EVGSQIHRTEQTLE
+869 
-883 RAFGEN
+883 
-889 AADFYAEKK
+889 
-898 SEFEAEVDA
+898 
-907 AVRTWSE
+907 
-914 LVAGAEEREARRK
+914 
-927 HAEERRRIREEV
+927 
-939 ERRAA
+939 
-944 EERRTAREQRTDY
+944 
-957 RPLKTAEQMMAE
+957 
-969 RAAAEEASYRQA
+969 SYRQT
-981 EQSAKGDEIGEML
+981 EQSAKDDEIGEML

-1028 GDYGRSASLR
+1028 GDYGRSAALR
-1038 GAEEAKRQTL
+1038 GAEEAKRQTI
-1048 RARRKAEEQMGPT
+1048 RARRKAEEQMSPT

-1070 VADGTYR
+1070 VADGTYQ

-1101 TFKGVGGVQERATEI
+1101 TFKGIGGVQERATEI
-1116 REQNE
+1116 RARNE

-1129 KAEKVYRPMNM
+1129 KAEKSYRPMNM

-1201 ELTQVERAFVQQIM
+1201 ELTQAERAFVQQIM

-1279 EWDSVK
+1279 EWDSMK

-1450 VVDSGT
+1450 VVDGGT
-1456 ELLAVKMSE
+1456 ELPAVKMSE

-1563 GDICRGT
+1563 GDICSGT
-1570 SGKPWNV
+1570 GGKPWNV

-1589 AGKKGIEYL
+1589 TGKKGIEYL
-1598 TAKDNKANAF
+1598 TAKDNKVDAF

-1642 ADAKTGADR
+1642 ADARAGADR
-1651 WATSIMA
+1651 WATSVMA

-1777 TVFGENIFGGDDE
+1777 TVFGENIFGGDDD
-1790 DDEDDEDKNRTFD
+1790 DDEDRDRTFD
-1803 FDAAVSDAAYDIS
+1803 LDAAVSDAAYDIS

-1824 VSGALGLGDQTLPLA
+1824 VSGVLGLGDQTLPLA

-1989 EQMIWLYG
+1989 EQMIRLYG

-2026 KAGAMEADRDADDE
+2026 KAGAMEADRDADGE

>member
-9 AGKRRE
+9 AGKRQE

-37 TAPRSVAAMRKSEEY
+37 TAPRSVAAMRKSAEY

-57 AEETVRTTTEDTS
+57 AEKAMRATAEDTS
-70 RSGEKADTPTL
+70 RSGGKADTPTL
-81 GGRLKRMASGA
+81 GRRLKRMASGA

-132 QKTLLDDP
+132 QKTLLSDP

-233 MVPMA
+233 MLPMA

-309 TPAGRAAAQVLLKTG
+309 TPAGRTAAQALLKAG

-1201 ELTQVERAFVQQIM
+1201 ELTQAERAFVQQIM

-1456 ELLAVKMSE
+1456 ELSAVKMSE

-1570 SGKPWNV
+1570 GGKPWNV

-1589 AGKKGIEYL
+1589 TGKKGIEYL
-1598 TAKDNKANAF
+1598 TAKDNKADAF

-1631 YNQLISEGKSE
+1631 YNQLVSEGKSE
-1642 ADAKTGADR
+1642 ADARAGADR
-1651 WATSIMA
+1651 WATSVMA

-1777 TVFGENIFGGDDE
+1777 TVFGENIFGGDD
-1790 DDEDDEDKNRTFD
+1790 DDEDKNRTFD

-1866 LELGSTLVPGGRQLQ
+1866 LELGSTLAPGGRQLQ

-1908 VEQTPLKAFQALA
+1908 VEQTPLKAFQAVA

>member
-9 AGKRRE
+9 AGKRQE
-15 RTTTGALDRMIE
+15 KTTAGALDRMIE
-27 ASKQEQTGTQ
+27 ASRQEQTGTQ
-37 TAPRSVAAMRKSEEY
+37 TAPRSVAAMRKSAEY

-70 RSGEKADTPTL
+70 RSGGKADTPTF

-92 GKQYVSGYANLA
+92 GKQYASGYANLA

-132 QKTLLDDP
+132 QKVLLNDP
-140 NASEADR
+140 DTGEADR
-147 ESAQS
+147 ESARS

-178 AKLYKTADD
+178 AKLYETADR
-187 LAERGAQDVQEAKRG
+187 LAVGGARDVQEAKQG
-202 LGKVGSLAVD
+202 LGKAGSLAVD

-233 MVPMA
+233 MLPMA

-248 ARQEGASHEQQ
+248 ARQEGTSHEQQ

-274 GLSNAAKPLA
+274 GLSNAAKSLA

-296 DQAVKSLAARLAN
+296 DQAVKSLAARLAK
-309 TPAGRAAAQVLLKTG
+309 TPAGRAAAQALLKTG

-347 IYDPTAELDVGEML
+347 IYDPMAELNVGEML

-394 AEEMAAQKKAAP
+394 AEELAAQKKAAP

-412 QKETTP
+412 QTETAP
-418 KYIKTVEEM
+418 KYLKTVEEM
-427 AAERNAAAEET
+427 AAEKET
-438 AVTVESGPT
+438 AGKSNYNAWEADAIRREGKTFRNLVAGFDTSVSAFFDKWSGGRKNSQGEKLEKLYLGMLTDAQRKTVGDILGYPVSERNVIVTNDDVRHILREHGSPEAELRKGNLPLERWAIDALPEVVTQPDSITPGEVQVGGKNDGKRGVLLSKSMPDGKVVTVQFDNKGRGTMEITTMYVKENSGDFTQTLNVEKASPQLTAEPESGPVSP
-447 ALTERNRENNTLAY
+447 A
-461 TLATNVG
+461 
-468 SLESMQPVTKLRGT
+468 
-482 ELNDRTVKPDQQIR
+482 
-496 NFFRTIGGKI
+496 IGNSI
-506 FRSGFGDVSLGE
+506 
-518 YGVGGVL
+518 
-525 NHRPLN
+525 P
-531 RAKMLSLAA
+531 
-540 VPDVIQSGRQISYTE
+540 
-555 NWKERGY
+555 
-562 KSYIFAAPVVVGKD
+562 
-576 TVYVAA
+576 
-582 VVDQRPDN
+582 
-590 KFYLSEMVDSNGNYV
+590 SNG
-605 RINESPS
+605 
-612 GSSKSGI
+612 
-619 TDGAENIDGA
+619 ENVKRD
-629 GVTARPEGL
+629 ARR
-638 SEGNAPSTSQNEVK
+638 
-652 PAFPFVNTTVP
+652 
-663 QDTAGVNAQDMQG
+663 
-676 DAEYAQE
+676 AEYAQE

-693 MAAERAAAEEAGNTA
+693 LA
-708 SPLDILQP
+708 
-716 EERRVVNDAADALR
+716 
-730 RKLMQAMSIPN
+730 
-741 TAQNRTALREAA
+741 
-753 NRIAEE
+753 
-759 WANTRSVPQTL
+759 
-770 VDSIFEKAW
+770 
-779 VDGVVVDDAF
+779 
-789 YNEYKPIKDHLR
+789 
-801 GQKITLNEADRAN
+801 
-814 FADWADF
+814 
-821 RKSTIGTLRIVNEG
+821 
-835 GLPVDIA
+835 
-842 YSELS
+842 
-847 DMAPELFP
+847 
-855 RDITH
+855 
-860 PADQLRRMA
+860 
-869 EVGSQIHRTEQTLE
+869 
-883 RAFGEN
+883 
-889 AADFYAEKK
+889 
-898 SEFEAEVDA
+898 
-907 AVRTWSE
+907 
-914 LVAGAEEREARRK
+914 
-927 HAEERRRIREEV
+927 
-939 ERRAA
+939 
-944 EERRTAREQRTDY
+944 
-957 RPLKTAEQMMAE
+957 AE

-981 EQSAKGDEIGEML
+981 EQSGEGDEIGEML
-994 DDLRRQAPQG
+994 DDLRQRAPQG

-1038 GAEEAKRQTL
+1038 GAEEAKRQVI

-1077 ENDIPAS
+1077 ENDIPVS
-1084 MNREKV
+1084 MDREKV

-1129 KAEKVYRPMNM
+1129 KAEKAYRPMNM

-1193 KGRNGTES
+1193 KGGNGAES
-1201 ELTQVERAFVQQIM
+1201 ELTQAERAFVQQIT

-1244 EAKDAAREF
+1244 EAKDAAKEF

-1373 HRKGSGTDYDIS
+1373 HRKGSSTDYDIS

-1450 VVDSGT
+1450 VVDGGT
-1456 ELLAVKMSE
+1456 ELSAVKMSE

-1477 ASKITKYGEFVK
+1477 VSKITKYGEFVK

-1570 SGKPWNV
+1570 GGKPWNV

-1589 AGKKGIEYL
+1589 TGKKGIEYL
-1598 TAKDNKANAF
+1598 TAKDNKADAF

-1753 RFISSG
+1753 RFVSSG

-1777 TVFGENIFGGDDE
+1777 TVFGENIFGG

-1866 LELGSTLVPGGRQLQ
+1866 LELGSTLAPGGRQLQ

-1989 EQMIWLYG
+1989 EQMIRLYG
-1997 SISSEKEAENIA
+1997 SISNEKEAENIA

-2026 KAGAMEADRDADDE
+2026 KAGAMEADRDADGE

>member
-9 AGKRRE
+9 AGKRQE
-15 RTTTGALDRMIE
+15 RMTTGALDRMIE

-37 TAPRSVAAMRKSEEY
+37 TAPRSVAAMRKSAEY

-57 AEETVRTTTEDTS
+57 AEEAVRATAEDTS

-132 QKTLLDDP
+132 QKTLLSDP
-140 NASEADR
+140 DAGEADR
-147 ESAQS
+147 ESARS

-163 YRRAYGT
+163 YRRAYGI

-233 MVPMA
+233 MLPMA

-296 DQAVKSLAARLAN
+296 EQAVKSLAARLAN
-309 TPAGRAAAQVLLKTG
+309 TPAGRTAAQALLKTG

-334 MAEDAFDVAAKRM
+334 MAEDVFDVAAKRM

-394 AEEMAAQKKAAP
+394 AEELAAQKKAAP

-412 QKETTP
+412 QTETAP
-418 KYIKTVEEM
+418 KYLKTVEEM
-427 AAERNAAAEET
+427 AAEKET
-438 AVTVESGPT
+438 AGKPNYNAWEADAIRREGKTFRNLVAGFDTSVSAFFDKWSGGRKNSQGEKLEKLYLGMLTDAQRKTVGDILGYPVSERNVIVTNDDVRHILREHGSPEAELRKGNLPLERWAIDALPEVVTQPDSITPGEVQVGGKNDGKRGVLLSKSMPDGKVVTVQFDNKGRGTMEITTMYVKENSGDFTQTLNVEKASPQLTAEPESGPVSP
-447 ALTERNRENNTLAY
+447 A
-461 TLATNVG
+461 
-468 SLESMQPVTKLRGT
+468 
-482 ELNDRTVKPDQQIR
+482 
-496 NFFRTIGGKI
+496 IGNSI
-506 FRSGFGDVSLGE
+506 
-518 YGVGGVL
+518 
-525 NHRPLN
+525 P
-531 RAKMLSLAA
+531 
-540 VPDVIQSGRQISYTE
+540 
-555 NWKERGY
+555 
-562 KSYIFAAPVVVGKD
+562 
-576 TVYVAA
+576 
-582 VVDQRPDN
+582 
-590 KFYLSEMVDSNGNYV
+590 SNG
-605 RINESPS
+605 
-612 GSSKSGI
+612 
-619 TDGAENIDGA
+619 ENVKRD
-629 GVTARPEGL
+629 ARR
-638 SEGNAPSTSQNEVK
+638 
-652 PAFPFVNTTVP
+652 
-663 QDTAGVNAQDMQG
+663 
-676 DAEYAQE
+676 AEYAQE

-693 MAAERAAAEEAGNTA
+693 LAAERAAAEEATNTT

-716 EERRVVNDAADALR
+716 EERRAANDAADTLR
-730 RKLMQAMSIPN
+730 RKLMQTMNIPN
-741 TAQNRTALREAA
+741 TAENRTALREAA

-883 RAFGEN
+883 RALGEN

-994 DDLRRQAPQG
+994 DDLRQRAPQG

-1201 ELTQVERAFVQQIM
+1201 ELTQAERAFVQQIM

-1279 EWDSVK
+1279 EWDSMK

-1304 NDFLTAHGFAPIGFI
+1304 NDFLPAHGFAPIGFI

-1358 TADYKPGKRWVGNFL
+1358 TADYKPGKRCVGNFL
-1373 HRKGSGTDYDIS
+1373 HRKGSSTDYDIS

-1450 VVDSGT
+1450 VVDGGT
-1456 ELLAVKMSE
+1456 ELSAVKMSE
-1465 ELEKYIGSLYDD
+1465 ELEKYIGSLYEDV
-1477 ASKITKYGEFVK
+1477 SKITKYGEFVK

-1570 SGKPWNV
+1570 GGKPWNV

-1589 AGKKGIEYL
+1589 TGKKGIEYL

-1642 ADAKTGADR
+1642 ADARAGADR

-1772 EDMAE
+1772 EGMAE
-1777 TVFGENIFGGDDE
+1777 TVFGENIFGGDD
-1790 DDEDDEDKNRTFD
+1790 DDEDKNRTFD

-1866 LELGSTLVPGGRQLQ
+1866 LELGSTLAPGGRQLQ

-1989 EQMIWLYG
+1989 EQMIRLYG

-2026 KAGAMEADRDADDE
+2026 KAGAMEADRDADGE

>member
-37 TAPRSVAAMRKSEEY
+37 TAPRSVAAMRKSAEY

-57 AEETVRTTTEDTS
+57 VEEAMRATAEDTS
-70 RSGEKADTPTL
+70 RSGGKADTPTL
-81 GGRLKRMASGA
+81 GRRLKRMASGA

-132 QKTLLDDP
+132 QKTLLSDP

-233 MVPMA
+233 MLPMA

-296 DQAVKSLAARLAN
+296 DQAVKSLAARLAK
-309 TPAGRAAAQVLLKTG
+309 TPMGRAAAQALLKTG

-374 GLGGEIVG
+374 GLGGEIIG

-394 AEEMAAQKKAAP
+394 AEELAAQKKAAP

-652 PAFPFVNTTVP
+652 PAFPFVDTTVP

-693 MAAERAAAEEAGNTA
+693 MAAERAAAEETGNTA

-994 DDLRRQAPQG
+994 DDLRQRAPQG
-1004 PEKPSTVRGT
+1004 SEKPSTVRGT

-1070 VADGTYR
+1070 VADGAYR

-1101 TFKGVGGVQERATEI
+1101 TFKGIGGVQERATEI

-1129 KAEKVYRPMNM
+1129 KAEKSYRPMNM

-1201 ELTQVERAFVQQIM
+1201 ELTQAERAFVQQIM

-1450 VVDSGT
+1450 VVDGGT
-1456 ELLAVKMSE
+1456 ELSAVKMSE

-1570 SGKPWNV
+1570 GGKPWNV

-1589 AGKKGIEYL
+1589 TGKKGIEYL
-1598 TAKDNKANAF
+1598 TAKDNKADAF

-1631 YNQLISEGKSE
+1631 YNQLVSEGKSE
-1642 ADAKTGADR
+1642 ADARAGADR
-1651 WATSIMA
+1651 WATSVMA

-1777 TVFGENIFGGDDE
+1777 TVFGENIFGGDD
-1790 DDEDDEDKNRTFD
+1790 DDEDKNRTFD

-1866 LELGSTLVPGGRQLQ
+1866 LELGSTLAPGGRQLQ

-1989 EQMIWLYG
+1989 EQMIRLYG

-2026 KAGAMEADRDADDE
+2026 KAGAMEADRDADGE

>member
-15 RTTTGALDRMIE
+15 RTTSGALDRMIE

-37 TAPRSVAAMRKSEEY
+37 TAPRSVAAMRKSAEY

-57 AEETVRTTTEDTS
+57 AEEAVRATAEDTS
-70 RSGEKADTPTL
+70 RSGEKADTPTF

-132 QKTLLDDP
+132 QKTLLSDP

-309 TPAGRAAAQVLLKTG
+309 TPAGRTAAQALLKAG

-334 MAEDAFDVAAKRM
+334 MAEDVFDVAAKRM

-361 YDGLVGGTLGGVL
+361 YDGLVGGTIGGVL

-394 AEEMAAQKKAAP
+394 AEELAAQKKAAP

-412 QKETTP
+412 QTETAP
-418 KYIKTVEEM
+418 KYLKTVEEM
-427 AAERNAAAEET
+427 AAEKET
-438 AVTVESGPT
+438 AGKSNYNAWEADAIRHEGKTFRNLVAGFDTSVSAFFDKWSGGRKNSQGEKLEKLYLGMLTDAQRKTVGDILGYPVSERNVIVTNDDVRHILREHGSPEAELRKGNLPLERWAIDALPEVVTQPDSITPGEVQVGGKNDGKRGVLLSKSMPDGKVVTVQFDNKGRGTMEITTMYVKENSGDFTQTLNVEKASPQLTAEPESGPVSP
-447 ALTERNRENNTLAY
+447 A
-461 TLATNVG
+461 
-468 SLESMQPVTKLRGT
+468 
-482 ELNDRTVKPDQQIR
+482 
-496 NFFRTIGGKI
+496 IGNSI
-506 FRSGFGDVSLGE
+506 
-518 YGVGGVL
+518 
-525 NHRPLN
+525 P
-531 RAKMLSLAA
+531 
-540 VPDVIQSGRQISYTE
+540 
-555 NWKERGY
+555 
-562 KSYIFAAPVVVGKD
+562 
-576 TVYVAA
+576 
-582 VVDQRPDN
+582 
-590 KFYLSEMVDSNGNYV
+590 SNG
-605 RINESPS
+605 
-612 GSSKSGI
+612 
-619 TDGAENIDGA
+619 ENVKRD
-629 GVTARPEGL
+629 ARR
-638 SEGNAPSTSQNEVK
+638 
-652 PAFPFVNTTVP
+652 
-663 QDTAGVNAQDMQG
+663 
-676 DAEYAQE
+676 AEYAQE

-693 MAAERAAAEEAGNTA
+693 LAAERAAAEEATNTT

-716 EERRVVNDAADALR
+716 EERRAANDAADTLR
-730 RKLMQAMSIPN
+730 RKLMQTMNIPN
-741 TAQNRTALREAA
+741 TAENRTALREAA

-869 EVGSQIHRTEQTLE
+869 EVGKQIHRTEQTLE
-883 RAFGEN
+883 RALGEN

-907 AVRTWSE
+907 AVHTWSE

-981 EQSAKGDEIGEML
+981 EQSAKDDEVGEML

-1028 GDYGRSASLR
+1028 GDYGRSAALR
-1038 GAEEAKRQTL
+1038 GAEEAKRQTI
-1048 RARRKAEEQMGPT
+1048 RARRKAEEQMSPT

-1084 MNREKV
+1084 MEREKV

-1201 ELTQVERAFVQQIM
+1201 ELTQAERAFVQQIM

-1450 VVDSGT
+1450 VVDGGT
-1456 ELLAVKMSE
+1456 ELSAVKMSE

-1570 SGKPWNV
+1570 GGKPWNV

-1589 AGKKGIEYL
+1589 TGKKGIEYL
-1598 TAKDNKANAF
+1598 TAKDNKADAF

-1631 YNQLISEGKSE
+1631 YNQLVSEGKSE
-1642 ADAKTGADR
+1642 ADARAGADR
-1651 WATSIMA
+1651 WATSVMA

-1777 TVFGENIFGGDDE
+1777 TVFGENIFGGDD
-1790 DDEDDEDKNRTFD
+1790 DDEDKNRTFD

-1866 LELGSTLVPGGRQLQ
+1866 LELGSTLAPGGRQLQ

-2026 KAGAMEADRDADDE
+2026 KTGAMEADRDADGE

>member
-15 RTTTGALDRMIE
+15 RTTIGALDRMIE

-37 TAPRSVAAMRKSEEY
+37 TAPRSVAAMRKSAEY

-57 AEETVRTTTEDTS
+57 AEEAVRATAEDTS

-81 GGRLKRMASGA
+81 GRRLKRMASGA
-92 GKQYVSGYANLA
+92 GKQYVFGYANLA

-132 QKTLLDDP
+132 QKTLLSDP

-233 MVPMA
+233 MLPMA

-259 TGYGMAAGAISVLTE
+259 AGYGMAAGAISVLTE

-296 DQAVKSLAARLAN
+296 EQAVKSLAARLAN
-309 TPAGRAAAQVLLKTG
+309 IPAGRTAAQALLKTG

-347 IYDPTAELDVGEML
+347 IYDPTEELDVGEML

-394 AEEMAAQKKAAP
+394 AEELAAQKKAAP

-412 QKETTP
+412 QTETTP
-418 KYIKTVEEM
+418 KYLKTVEEM

-438 AVTVESGPT
+438 AVTVESGPI

-652 PAFPFVNTTVP
+652 PAFPFVDTTVP

-676 DAEYAQE
+676 DAEYAQK

-693 MAAERAAAEEAGNTA
+693 MAAERAAAEET
-708 SPLDILQP
+708 
-716 EERRVVNDAADALR
+716 
-730 RKLMQAMSIPN
+730 
-741 TAQNRTALREAA
+741 
-753 NRIAEE
+753 
-759 WANTRSVPQTL
+759 
-770 VDSIFEKAW
+770 
-779 VDGVVVDDAF
+779 
-789 YNEYKPIKDHLR
+789 
-801 GQKITLNEADRAN
+801 
-814 FADWADF
+814 
-821 RKSTIGTLRIVNEG
+821 
-835 GLPVDIA
+835 
-842 YSELS
+842 
-847 DMAPELFP
+847 
-855 RDITH
+855 
-860 PADQLRRMA
+860 
-869 EVGSQIHRTEQTLE
+869 
-883 RAFGEN
+883 
-889 AADFYAEKK
+889 
-898 SEFEAEVDA
+898 
-907 AVRTWSE
+907 
-914 LVAGAEEREARRK
+914 
-927 HAEERRRIREEV
+927 
-939 ERRAA
+939 
-944 EERRTAREQRTDY
+944 
-957 RPLKTAEQMMAE
+957 
-969 RAAAEEASYRQA
+969 SYRQT
-981 EQSAKGDEIGEML
+981 EQSAKDDEIGEML
-994 DDLRRQAPQG
+994 DDLRRQAPKG

-1028 GDYGRSASLR
+1028 GDYGRSAALR
-1038 GAEEAKRQTL
+1038 GAEEAKRQTI
-1048 RARRKAEEQMGPT
+1048 RARRKAEEQMSPT
-1061 AAEKAFAKG
+1061 AAEKTFAKG
-1070 VADGTYR
+1070 VADGTYQ

-1101 TFKGVGGVQERATEI
+1101 TFKGIGGVQERATEI

-1121 TLAREVFE
+1121 TLAKEVFE
-1129 KAEKVYRPMNM
+1129 KAEKSYRPMNM

-1153 RSFGETIGE
+1153 RSFGETIGAE
-1162 EINSTYFYPT
+1162 SNSTYFSPT

-1193 KGRNGTES
+1193 KGKDGTES
-1201 ELTQVERAFVQQIM
+1201 ELTQAERAFVQQIM
-1215 EDRAVGETVASMELR
+1215 EDRAVGETVASMEMR
-1230 GSIESAAENIRGGA
+1230 GSIESAAENIRGGS
-1244 EAKDAAREF
+1244 EAKDAAREI
-1253 GLDRKERELAERLA
+1253 GLDRTERELAERLA

-1304 NDFLTAHGFAPIGFI
+1304 NDFLTAHGFEPIGFI

-1456 ELLAVKMSE
+1456 ELSAVKMSE

-1589 AGKKGIEYL
+1589 TGKKGIEYL

-1631 YNQLISEGKSE
+1631 YNQLVSEGKSE
-1642 ADAKTGADR
+1642 ADARAGADR

-1777 TVFGENIFGGDDE
+1777 TVFGENIFGGDDD
-1790 DDEDDEDKNRTFD
+1790 DDEDRDRTFD
-1803 FDAAVSDAAYDIS
+1803 LDAAVSDAAYDIS

-1989 EQMIWLYG
+1989 EQMIRLYG

-2026 KAGAMEADRDADDE
+2026 KAGAMEADCDADGE

>member
-15 RTTTGALDRMIE
+15 RTTSGALDRMIE

-37 TAPRSVAAMRKSEEY
+37 TAPRSVAAMRKSAEY

-57 AEETVRTTTEDTS
+57 AEEAVRATTEDTS
-70 RSGEKADTPTL
+70 GSGGKADTPTL

-92 GKQYVSGYANLA
+92 GKQYASSYANLA

-132 QKTLLDDP
+132 QKTLLSDP

-152 MIEGMEKKADA
+152 MIEGMKKKADA

-212 AGVGGM
+212 VGVGGM

-259 TGYGMAAGAISVLTE
+259 AGYGMAAGAISVLTE

-296 DQAVKSLAARLAN
+296 DQAVKSLAARLAK
-309 TPAGRAAAQVLLKTG
+309 TPMGRAAAQALLKTG

-394 AEEMAAQKKAAP
+394 AEELAAQKKAAP

-412 QKETTP
+412 QTETAP
-418 KYIKTVEEM
+418 KYLKTVEEM

-461 TLATNVG
+461 TLATNIG

-482 ELNDRTVKPDQQIR
+482 ELNDRIVKPDQQIR

-652 PAFPFVNTTVP
+652 PAFPFVDTTVP

-994 DDLRRQAPQG
+994 DDLRQRAPQG

-1028 GDYGRSASLR
+1028 GDYSRSAALR
-1038 GAEEAKRQTL
+1038 GAEEAKRQTI
-1048 RARRKAEEQMGPT
+1048 RARRKAEEQMSPT

-1084 MNREKV
+1084 MEREKV

-1201 ELTQVERAFVQQIM
+1201 ELTQAERAFVQQIM

-1450 VVDSGT
+1450 VVDGGT
-1456 ELLAVKMSE
+1456 ELSAVKMSE

-1570 SGKPWNV
+1570 GGKPWNV

-1589 AGKKGIEYL
+1589 TGKKGIEYL
-1598 TAKDNKANAF
+1598 TAKDNKADAF

-1631 YNQLISEGKSE
+1631 YNQLVSEGKSE
-1642 ADAKTGADR
+1642 ADARAGADR
-1651 WATSIMA
+1651 WATSVMA

-1777 TVFGENIFGGDDE
+1777 TVFGENIFGGDD
-1790 DDEDDEDKNRTFD
+1790 DDEDKNRTFD

-1866 LELGSTLVPGGRQLQ
+1866 LELGSTLAPGGRQLQ

-2026 KAGAMEADRDADDE
+2026 KTGAMEADRDADGE

>member
-187 LAERGAQDVQEAKRG
+187 LAVGGARDVQEAKQG
-202 LGKVGSLAVD
+202 LGKAGSLAVD

-394 AEEMAAQKKAAP
+394 AEELAAQKKAAP

-412 QKETTP
+412 QTETTP
-418 KYIKTVEEM
+418 KYLKTVEEM

-652 PAFPFVNTTVP
+652 PAFPFVDTTVP

-676 DAEYAQE
+676 DAEYAQK

-693 MAAERAAAEEAGNTA
+693 MAAERAAAEET
-708 SPLDILQP
+708 
-716 EERRVVNDAADALR
+716 
-730 RKLMQAMSIPN
+730 
-741 TAQNRTALREAA
+741 
-753 NRIAEE
+753 
-759 WANTRSVPQTL
+759 
-770 VDSIFEKAW
+770 
-779 VDGVVVDDAF
+779 
-789 YNEYKPIKDHLR
+789 
-801 GQKITLNEADRAN
+801 
-814 FADWADF
+814 
-821 RKSTIGTLRIVNEG
+821 
-835 GLPVDIA
+835 
-842 YSELS
+842 
-847 DMAPELFP
+847 
-855 RDITH
+855 
-860 PADQLRRMA
+860 
-869 EVGSQIHRTEQTLE
+869 
-883 RAFGEN
+883 
-889 AADFYAEKK
+889 
-898 SEFEAEVDA
+898 
-907 AVRTWSE
+907 
-914 LVAGAEEREARRK
+914 
-927 HAEERRRIREEV
+927 
-939 ERRAA
+939 
-944 EERRTAREQRTDY
+944 
-957 RPLKTAEQMMAE
+957 
-969 RAAAEEASYRQA
+969 SYRQT
-981 EQSAKGDEIGEML
+981 EQSAKDDEIGEML

-1101 TFKGVGGVQERATEI
+1101 TFKGIGGVQERATEI
-1116 REQNE
+1116 RARNE
-1121 TLAREVFE
+1121 TLAKEVFE
-1129 KAEKVYRPMNM
+1129 KAEKSYRPMNM

-1201 ELTQVERAFVQQIM
+1201 ELTQAERAFVQQIM

-1244 EAKDAAREF
+1244 EAKDAAKEF

-1373 HRKGSGTDYDIS
+1373 HRKGSSTDYDIS

-1450 VVDSGT
+1450 VVDGGT
-1456 ELLAVKMSE
+1456 ELSAVKMSE

-1570 SGKPWNV
+1570 GGKPWNV

-1589 AGKKGIEYL
+1589 TGKKGIEYL

-1866 LELGSTLVPGGRQLQ
+1866 LELGSTLAPGGRQLQ

-1989 EQMIWLYG
+1989 EQMIRLYG
-1997 SISSEKEAENIA
+1997 SISNEKEAENIA

-2026 KAGAMEADRDADDE
+2026 KAGAMEADRDADGE

>member
-9 AGKRRE
+9 AGKRQE

-37 TAPRSVAAMRKSEEY
+37 TAPRSVAAMRKSAEY

-57 AEETVRTTTEDTS
+57 AEEAMRATAEDTS
-70 RSGEKADTPTL
+70 RSGGKADTPTL
-81 GGRLKRMASGA
+81 GRRLKRMASGA

-132 QKTLLDDP
+132 QKTLLSDP

-233 MVPMA
+233 MLPMA

-296 DQAVKSLAARLAN
+296 EQAVKSLAARLAN
-309 TPAGRAAAQVLLKTG
+309 TPAGRTAAQALLKTG

-334 MAEDAFDVAAKRM
+334 MAEDVFDVAAKRM

-361 YDGLVGGTLGGVL
+361 YDGLVGGTIGGVL

-394 AEEMAAQKKAAP
+394 AEELAAQKKAAP

-412 QKETTP
+412 QTETAP
-418 KYIKTVEEM
+418 KYLKTVEEM
-427 AAERNAAAEET
+427 AAEKET
-438 AVTVESGPT
+438 AGKSNYNAWEADAIRREGKTFRNLVAGFDTSVSAFFDKWSGGRKNSQGEKLEKLYLGMLTDAQRKTVGDILGYPVSERNVIVTNDDVRHILREHGSPEAELRKGNLPLERWAIDALPEVVTQPDSITPGEVQVGGKNDGKRGVLLSKSMPDGKVVTVQFDNKGRGTMEITTMYVKENSGDFTQTLNVEKASPQLTAEPESGPVSP
-447 ALTERNRENNTLAY
+447 A
-461 TLATNVG
+461 
-468 SLESMQPVTKLRGT
+468 
-482 ELNDRTVKPDQQIR
+482 
-496 NFFRTIGGKI
+496 IGNSI
-506 FRSGFGDVSLGE
+506 
-518 YGVGGVL
+518 
-525 NHRPLN
+525 P
-531 RAKMLSLAA
+531 
-540 VPDVIQSGRQISYTE
+540 
-555 NWKERGY
+555 
-562 KSYIFAAPVVVGKD
+562 
-576 TVYVAA
+576 
-582 VVDQRPDN
+582 
-590 KFYLSEMVDSNGNYV
+590 SNG
-605 RINESPS
+605 
-612 GSSKSGI
+612 
-619 TDGAENIDGA
+619 ENVKRD
-629 GVTARPEGL
+629 ARR
-638 SEGNAPSTSQNEVK
+638 
-652 PAFPFVNTTVP
+652 
-663 QDTAGVNAQDMQG
+663 
-676 DAEYAQE
+676 AEYAQE

-693 MAAERAAAEEAGNTA
+693 LAAERAVAEEATNTT

-716 EERRVVNDAADALR
+716 EERRAANDAADTLR
-730 RKLMQAMSIPN
+730 RKLMQTMSIPN
-741 TAQNRTALREAA
+741 TAENRTALREAA

-801 GQKITLNEADRAN
+801 GQKIILNEADRAN

-821 RKSTIGTLRIVNEG
+821 RKATIGTLRIVNEG

-994 DDLRRQAPQG
+994 DDLRQRAPQG

-1038 GAEEAKRQTL
+1038 GAEEAKRQTI

-1077 ENDIPAS
+1077 ENDIPVS
-1084 MNREKV
+1084 MDREKV

-1101 TFKGVGGVQERATEI
+1101 TFKGIGGVQERATEI

-1129 KAEKVYRPMNM
+1129 KAEKAYRPMNM

-1201 ELTQVERAFVQQIM
+1201 ELTQAERAFVQQIM

-1230 GSIESAAENIRGGA
+1230 GSIESAAENIRDGA
-1244 EAKDAAREF
+1244 EAKDAAKEF

-1279 EWDSVK
+1279 EWDSMK

-1373 HRKGSGTDYDIS
+1373 HRKGSSTDYDIS

-1456 ELLAVKMSE
+1456 ELSAVKMSE
-1465 ELEKYIGSLYDD
+1465 ELEKYIGSLYEDV
-1477 ASKITKYGEFVK
+1477 SKITKYGEFVK

-1570 SGKPWNV
+1570 GGKPWNV

-1589 AGKKGIEYL
+1589 TGKKGIEYL
-1598 TAKDNKANAF
+1598 TAKDNKADAF

-1759 MGITVNEGLKRIF
+1759 MGISVNEGLKRIF

-1777 TVFGENIFGGDDE
+1777 TVFGENIFGGDD
-1790 DDEDDEDKNRTFD
+1790 DDEDEDKNRMFD

-1866 LELGSTLVPGGRQLQ
+1866 LELGSTLAPGGRQLQ

>member
-37 TAPRSVAAMRKSEEY
+37 TAPRSVAAMRKSAEY

-57 AEETVRTTTEDTS
+57 AEEAMRATAEDTS
-70 RSGEKADTPTL
+70 RSGGKADTPTF

-119 AEELDNLEREIAV
+119 AEELDDLEREIAV
-132 QKTLLDDP
+132 QKTLLSDP

-178 AKLYKTADD
+178 AKLYKTADN

-296 DQAVKSLAARLAN
+296 EQAVKSLAARLAN
-309 TPAGRAAAQVLLKTG
+309 TPAGRTAAQVLLKTG

-334 MAEDAFDVAAKRM
+334 MAEDVFDVAAKRM

-394 AEEMAAQKKAAP
+394 AEELAAQKKAAP

-412 QKETTP
+412 QTETAP
-418 KYIKTVEEM
+418 KYLKTVEEM
-427 AAERNAAAEET
+427 AAEKET
-438 AVTVESGPT
+438 AGKSNYNAWEADAIRHEGKTFRNLVAGFDTSVSAFFDKWSGGRKNSQGEKLEKLYLGMLTDAQRKTVGDILGYPVSERNVIVTNDDVRHILREHGSPEAELRKGNLPLERWAIDALPEVVTQPDSITPGEVQVGGKNDGKRGVLLSKSMPDGKVVTVQFDNKGRGTMEITTMYVKENSGDFTQTLNVEKASPQLTAEPESGPVSP
-447 ALTERNRENNTLAY
+447 A
-461 TLATNVG
+461 
-468 SLESMQPVTKLRGT
+468 
-482 ELNDRTVKPDQQIR
+482 
-496 NFFRTIGGKI
+496 IGNSI
-506 FRSGFGDVSLGE
+506 
-518 YGVGGVL
+518 
-525 NHRPLN
+525 P
-531 RAKMLSLAA
+531 
-540 VPDVIQSGRQISYTE
+540 
-555 NWKERGY
+555 
-562 KSYIFAAPVVVGKD
+562 
-576 TVYVAA
+576 
-582 VVDQRPDN
+582 
-590 KFYLSEMVDSNGNYV
+590 SNG
-605 RINESPS
+605 
-612 GSSKSGI
+612 
-619 TDGAENIDGA
+619 ENVKRD
-629 GVTARPEGL
+629 ARR
-638 SEGNAPSTSQNEVK
+638 
-652 PAFPFVNTTVP
+652 
-663 QDTAGVNAQDMQG
+663 
-676 DAEYAQE
+676 AEYAQE

-693 MAAERAAAEEAGNTA
+693 LAAERAAAEEATNTT

-716 EERRVVNDAADALR
+716 EERRAANDAADTLR
-730 RKLMQAMSIPN
+730 RKLMQTMNIPN
-741 TAQNRTALREAA
+741 TAENRTALREAA

-869 EVGSQIHRTEQTLE
+869 EVGKQIHRTEQTLE
-883 RAFGEN
+883 RALGEN

-907 AVRTWSE
+907 AVHTWSE

-969 RAAAEEASYRQA
+969 RAAAEEAAYRQA
-981 EQSAKGDEIGEML
+981 EQSAKDDEVGEML

-1038 GAEEAKRQTL
+1038 GAEEAKRQTI

-1084 MNREKV
+1084 MEREKV

-1201 ELTQVERAFVQQIM
+1201 ELTQAERAFVQQIM

-1273 ELLASG
+1273 ELLASD

-1304 NDFLTAHGFAPIGFI
+1304 NDFLTAHGFEPIGFI
-1319 KGYAPHMQKAETQN
+1319 KGYAPHLQKAETQN

-1373 HRKGSGTDYDIS
+1373 HRKGSSTDYDIS

-1450 VVDSGT
+1450 VVDGGT
-1456 ELLAVKMSE
+1456 ELSAVKMSE

-1589 AGKKGIEYL
+1589 TGKKGIEYL

-1753 RFISSG
+1753 RFVSSG

-1777 TVFGENIFGGDDE
+1777 TVFGENIFGG

-1866 LELGSTLVPGGRQLQ
+1866 LELGSTLAPGGRQLQ

-1969 RGAEK
+1969 RGTEK

-1989 EQMIWLYG
+1989 EQMIRLYG

-2026 KAGAMEADRDADDE
+2026 KAGAMEADRDADGE

>member
-9 AGKRRE
+9 AGKRQE

-37 TAPRSVAAMRKSEEY
+37 TAPRSVAAMRKSAEY

-57 AEETVRTTTEDTS
+57 AEEAVRATAEDTS

-81 GGRLKRMASGA
+81 GRRLKRMASGA
-92 GKQYVSGYANLA
+92 GKQYVFGYANLA

-132 QKTLLDDP
+132 QKTLLSDP

-233 MVPMA
+233 MLPMA

-296 DQAVKSLAARLAN
+296 DQAVKSLAARLAK
-309 TPAGRAAAQVLLKTG
+309 TPMGRAAAQALLKTG

-394 AEEMAAQKKAAP
+394 AEELAAQKKAAP

-412 QKETTP
+412 QTETTP
-418 KYIKTVEEM
+418 KYLKTVEEM

-506 FRSGFGDVSLGE
+506 SRSGFGDVSLGE

-652 PAFPFVNTTVP
+652 PAFPFVDTTVP

-693 MAAERAAAEEAGNTA
+693 MAAERAAAEET
-708 SPLDILQP
+708 
-716 EERRVVNDAADALR
+716 
-730 RKLMQAMSIPN
+730 
-741 TAQNRTALREAA
+741 
-753 NRIAEE
+753 
-759 WANTRSVPQTL
+759 
-770 VDSIFEKAW
+770 
-779 VDGVVVDDAF
+779 
-789 YNEYKPIKDHLR
+789 
-801 GQKITLNEADRAN
+801 
-814 FADWADF
+814 
-821 RKSTIGTLRIVNEG
+821 
-835 GLPVDIA
+835 
-842 YSELS
+842 
-847 DMAPELFP
+847 
-855 RDITH
+855 
-860 PADQLRRMA
+860 
-869 EVGSQIHRTEQTLE
+869 
-883 RAFGEN
+883 
-889 AADFYAEKK
+889 
-898 SEFEAEVDA
+898 
-907 AVRTWSE
+907 
-914 LVAGAEEREARRK
+914 
-927 HAEERRRIREEV
+927 
-939 ERRAA
+939 
-944 EERRTAREQRTDY
+944 
-957 RPLKTAEQMMAE
+957 
-969 RAAAEEASYRQA
+969 SYRQT
-981 EQSAKGDEIGEML
+981 EQSAKDDEIGEML
-994 DDLRRQAPQG
+994 DDLRRQAPKG

-1028 GDYGRSASLR
+1028 GDYGRSAALR
-1038 GAEEAKRQTL
+1038 GAEEAKRQTI
-1048 RARRKAEEQMGPT
+1048 RARRKAEEQMSPT
-1061 AAEKAFAKG
+1061 AAEKTFAKG
-1070 VADGTYR
+1070 VADGTYQ

-1101 TFKGVGGVQERATEI
+1101 TFKGIGGVQERATEI

-1121 TLAREVFE
+1121 TLAKEVFE
-1129 KAEKVYRPMNM
+1129 KAEKSYRPMNM

-1193 KGRNGTES
+1193 KGKDGTES
-1201 ELTQVERAFVQQIM
+1201 ELTQAERAFVQQIM
-1215 EDRAVGETVASMELR
+1215 EDRAVGETVASMEMR
-1230 GSIESAAENIRGGA
+1230 GSIESAAENIRGGS

-1304 NDFLTAHGFAPIGFI
+1304 NDFLTAHGFEPIGFI

-1373 HRKGSGTDYDIS
+1373 HRKGSSTDYDIS

-1456 ELLAVKMSE
+1456 ELSAVKMSE

-1570 SGKPWNV
+1570 GGKPWNV

-1589 AGKKGIEYL
+1589 TGKKGIEYL
-1598 TAKDNKANAF
+1598 TAKDNKADAF
-1608 VTGLFKPADIAD
+1608 VTGLFKAADIAD

-1631 YNQLISEGKSE
+1631 YNQLVSEGKSE
-1642 ADAKTGADR
+1642 ADARAGADR
-1651 WATSIMA
+1651 WATSVMA

-1777 TVFGENIFGGDDE
+1777 TVFGENIFGGDDD
-1790 DDEDDEDKNRTFD
+1790 DDEDRDRTFD
-1803 FDAAVSDAAYDIS
+1803 LDAAVSDAAYDIS

-1989 EQMIWLYG
+1989 EQMIRLYG

-2026 KAGAMEADRDADDE
+2026 KAGAMEADRDADGE

>member
-9 AGKRRE
+9 AGKRQE
-15 RTTTGALDRMIE
+15 RMTTGALDRMIE

-37 TAPRSVAAMRKSEEY
+37 TAPRSVAAMRKSAEY

-57 AEETVRTTTEDTS
+57 AEEAVRATAEDTS

-119 AEELDNLEREIAV
+119 A
-132 QKTLLDDP
+132 
-140 NASEADR
+140 
-147 ESAQS
+147 
-152 MIEGMEKKADA
+152 
-163 YRRAYGT
+163 
-170 GGENEKTA
+170 
-178 AKLYKTADD
+178 
-187 LAERGAQDVQEAKRG
+187 
-202 LGKVGSLAVD
+202 
-212 AGVGGM
+212 
-218 QLGADI
+218 
-224 LLGLPTGGA
+224 
-233 MVPMA
+233 
-238 LRSAGGASQE
+238 
-248 ARQEGASHEQQ
+248 
-259 TGYGMAAGAISVLTE
+259 
-274 GLSNAAKPLA
+274 
-284 KVFGKGIADDMV
+284 
-296 DQAVKSLAARLAN
+296 QA
-309 TPAGRAAAQVLLKTG
+309 LLKTG

-334 MAEDAFDVAAKRM
+334 MAEDVFDVAAKRM

-394 AEEMAAQKKAAP
+394 AEELAAQKKAAP

-412 QKETTP
+412 QTETAP
-418 KYIKTVEEM
+418 KYLKTVEEM
-427 AAERNAAAEET
+427 AAEKET
-438 AVTVESGPT
+438 AGKPNYNAWEADAIRREGKTFRNLVAGFDTSVSAFFDKWSGGRKNSQGEKLEKLYLGMLTDAQRKTVGDILGYPVSERNVIVTNDDVRHILREHGSPEAELRKGNLPLERWAIDALPEVVTQPDSITPGEVQVGGKNDGKRGVLLSKSMPDGKVVTVQFDNKGRGTMEITTMYVKENSGDFTQTLNVEKASPQLTAEPESGPVSP
-447 ALTERNRENNTLAY
+447 A
-461 TLATNVG
+461 
-468 SLESMQPVTKLRGT
+468 
-482 ELNDRTVKPDQQIR
+482 
-496 NFFRTIGGKI
+496 IGNSI
-506 FRSGFGDVSLGE
+506 
-518 YGVGGVL
+518 
-525 NHRPLN
+525 P
-531 RAKMLSLAA
+531 
-540 VPDVIQSGRQISYTE
+540 
-555 NWKERGY
+555 
-562 KSYIFAAPVVVGKD
+562 
-576 TVYVAA
+576 
-582 VVDQRPDN
+582 
-590 KFYLSEMVDSNGNYV
+590 SNG
-605 RINESPS
+605 
-612 GSSKSGI
+612 
-619 TDGAENIDGA
+619 ENVKRD
-629 GVTARPEGL
+629 ARR
-638 SEGNAPSTSQNEVK
+638 
-652 PAFPFVNTTVP
+652 
-663 QDTAGVNAQDMQG
+663 
-676 DAEYAQE
+676 AEYAQE

-693 MAAERAAAEEAGNTA
+693 LAAERAAAEEATNTT

-716 EERRVVNDAADALR
+716 EERRAANDAADTLR
-730 RKLMQAMSIPN
+730 RKLMQTMNIPN
-741 TAQNRTALREAA
+741 TAENRTALREAA

-883 RAFGEN
+883 RALGEN

-907 AVRTWSE
+907 AVHTWSE

-994 DDLRRQAPQG
+994 DDLRQRAPQG
-1004 PEKPSTVRGT
+1004 PEKPSAVRGT

-1028 GDYGRSASLR
+1028 GDYGRSAALR
-1038 GAEEAKRQTL
+1038 GAEEAKRQTI
-1048 RARRKAEEQMGPT
+1048 RARRKAEEQMSPT
-1061 AAEKAFAKG
+1061 AAEKTFAKG
-1070 VADGTYR
+1070 VADGTYQ

-1101 TFKGVGGVQERATEI
+1101 TFKGIGGVQERATEI

-1121 TLAREVFE
+1121 TLAKEVFE
-1129 KAEKVYRPMNM
+1129 KAEKSYRPMNM

-1201 ELTQVERAFVQQIM
+1201 ELTQAERAFVQQIM

-1244 EAKDAAREF
+1244 EAKDTAREF

-1279 EWDSVK
+1279 EWDSMK

-1304 NDFLTAHGFAPIGFI
+1304 NDFLPAHGFAPIGFI

-1373 HRKGSGTDYDIS
+1373 HRKGSSTDYDIS

-1456 ELLAVKMSE
+1456 ELSAVKMSE
-1465 ELEKYIGSLYDD
+1465 ELEKYIGSLYEDV
-1477 ASKITKYGEFVK
+1477 SKITKYGEFVK

-1570 SGKPWNV
+1570 GGKPWNV

-1589 AGKKGIEYL
+1589 TGKKGIEYL
-1598 TAKDNKANAF
+1598 TAKDNKADAF

-1642 ADAKTGADR
+1642 VDARAGADR

-1658 SRMKGSRPMIF
+1658 SRMKGSWPMIF

-1777 TVFGENIFGGDDE
+1777 TVFGENIFGGDDD
-1790 DDEDDEDKNRTFD
+1790 DDEGRDRTFD
-1803 FDAAVSDAAYDIS
+1803 LDAAVSDAAYDIS

-1866 LELGSTLVPGGRQLQ
+1866 LELGSTLAPGGRQLQ

-1989 EQMIWLYG
+1989 EQMIRLYG

-2026 KAGAMEADRDADDE
+2026 KAGAMEADRDADGE

-2101 EYELKVKPLPRP
+2101 EYELKVKPLPLP

>member
-187 LAERGAQDVQEAKRG
+187 LAVGGAQDVQEAKRG

-259 TGYGMAAGAISVLTE
+259 AGYGMAAGAISVLTE

-296 DQAVKSLAARLAN
+296 DQAVKSLAARLAK
-309 TPAGRAAAQVLLKTG
+309 TPAGRTAAQALLKTG

-394 AEEMAAQKKAAP
+394 AEELAAQKKAAP

-412 QKETTP
+412 QTETTP

-612 GSSKSGI
+612 GSSKSGV

-652 PAFPFVNTTVP
+652 PAFPFVDTTVP

-693 MAAERAAAEEAGNTA
+693 MAAERAAAEEA
-708 SPLDILQP
+708 
-716 EERRVVNDAADALR
+716 
-730 RKLMQAMSIPN
+730 
-741 TAQNRTALREAA
+741 
-753 NRIAEE
+753 
-759 WANTRSVPQTL
+759 
-770 VDSIFEKAW
+770 
-779 VDGVVVDDAF
+779 
-789 YNEYKPIKDHLR
+789 
-801 GQKITLNEADRAN
+801 
-814 FADWADF
+814 
-821 RKSTIGTLRIVNEG
+821 
-835 GLPVDIA
+835 
-842 YSELS
+842 
-847 DMAPELFP
+847 
-855 RDITH
+855 
-860 PADQLRRMA
+860 
-869 EVGSQIHRTEQTLE
+869 
-883 RAFGEN
+883 
-889 AADFYAEKK
+889 
-898 SEFEAEVDA
+898 
-907 AVRTWSE
+907 
-914 LVAGAEEREARRK
+914 
-927 HAEERRRIREEV
+927 
-939 ERRAA
+939 
-944 EERRTAREQRTDY
+944 
-957 RPLKTAEQMMAE
+957 
-969 RAAAEEASYRQA
+969 SYRQA
-981 EQSAKGDEIGEML
+981 EQTAKDDEIGEML

-1028 GDYGRSASLR
+1028 GDYGRSAALR
-1038 GAEEAKRQTL
+1038 GAEEAKRQTI
-1048 RARRKAEEQMGPT
+1048 RARRKAEEQMSPT
-1061 AAEKAFAKG
+1061 AAEKTFAKG
-1070 VADGTYR
+1070 VADGTYQ

-1101 TFKGVGGVQERATEI
+1101 TFKGIGGVQERATEI
-1116 REQNE
+1116 RARNE
-1121 TLAREVFE
+1121 TLAKEVFE
-1129 KAEKVYRPMNM
+1129 KAEKSYRPMNM

-1201 ELTQVERAFVQQIM
+1201 ELTQAERAFVQQIM

-1279 EWDSVK
+1279 EWDSMK

-1373 HRKGSGTDYDIS
+1373 HRKGSSTDYDIS

-1450 VVDSGT
+1450 VVDGGT
-1456 ELLAVKMSE
+1456 ELSAVKMSE

-1477 ASKITKYGEFVK
+1477 VSKITKYGEFVK

-1570 SGKPWNV
+1570 GGKPWNV

-1589 AGKKGIEYL
+1589 TGKKGIEYL
-1598 TAKDNKANAF
+1598 TAKDNKADAF

-1753 RFISSG
+1753 RFVSSG

-1777 TVFGENIFGGDDE
+1777 TVFGENIFGG

-1866 LELGSTLVPGGRQLQ
+1866 LELGSTLAPGGRQLQ

-1989 EQMIWLYG
+1989 EQMIRLYG
-1997 SISSEKEAENIA
+1997 SISNEKEAENIA

-2026 KAGAMEADRDADDE
+2026 KAGAMEADRDADGE